1 MANQMISAFTPSL
14 MSPQELETILVQR
27 QDLAQ
32 ELFEKIVLSATTPA
46 KHYALLIGMRGM
58 GKTHLVALIYY
69 RLLAEFDRNPTFKDK
84 LVIAWLRE
92 EEWGV
97 DSWLDLVSRILRAL
111 AVAEPQS
118 KSLLEELRRISIEDS
133 IDRAAANATRL
144 LKEAIGNRTLLLMM
158 ENLDDLFK
166 GLGEA
171 GQQQFRSFLQA
182 EQCCTI
188 LATTPALFT
197 AVQSRT
203 KPFFGFFNPIYLD
216 RLTVPEAIEMLGKIA
231 TLGGQE
237 ELASFLQTPL
247 GRARVRAVHHLAGG
261 NPRVYMLFSQFITRD
276 ALDSLVEAFM
286 KMLDDLTPYYQAR
299 MKELSNQQR
308 KIVELLVDKRHP
320 VMVKEIAADCFIDP
334 GTAASQLRE
343 LRKLGYV
350 EAEQNGRESFYELH
364 EVLMRLCLEVKKQRG
379 QWIEIFVEFLK
390 IWYPLSERKNQL
402 ELMRGKSQYI
412 KDEHLERALLSD
424 EDPCFIGSQ
433 RDLQRALKE
442 QQQLL
447 ATETLE
453 ELFHSKRLTEENYQ
467 EILELVQTDRYSE
480 AQKLLSEIVSQ
491 KDRSV
496 EKSELTFSLQLLAGL
511 ELLAAKKNLEA
522 LELFDTLL
530 AENESDVDA
539 WSMRGISLRRLGR
552 YEEAIVSYDRAISI
566 KFDDHETWN
575 NRGISLHDSGR
586 YEEAIASYD
595 RTIELKPD
603 NYEAWYNRGVCLDN
617 LEMYKEAISSYEGA
631 LEYKPAL
638 KEAWHNR
645 GISLGK
651 LARYEEAIASF
662 DRAIEI
668 QPDKDDAWYN
678 RGITQGK
685 LGNHQ
690 DALDSFDRVI
700 EIQPSKY
707 NAWYDRGV
715 SLGLLGRYE
724 EAIDSYTHFI
734 SIKPDEPEAWYGKG
748 TAQGNLGK
756 YEEAIHSFDRTIELK
771 SDDCS
776 AWHDRG
782 LCFHYLGDYERAI
795 FSFDRALSIEVND
808 YKSWSDRGT
817 SLTDSGRYEEAI
829 DSFNR
834 AISIEPDEYIPIH
847 NQGWVYFKFGK
858 FTESLNCFERAIAL
872 APNSHV
878 SWYRKGLVQFV
889 MGNYENALNSWQ
901 QTFQIIHQ
909 LTPRLNDIAG
919 LIQEF
924 LGQLIPR
931 LSLLINPLLPSEAKV
946 SILPP
951 ISISPPPSLN
961 PSTPPSTNSSPPPPF
976 NPSTPPPANPS
987 IPPSTNPSIPPS
999 LPWLPEVIDFSP
1011 PPFIYSSTF
1020 LNQIV
1025 TIYQQARV
1033 LPELSTALIATL
1045 PQILAP
1051 NISDR
1056 TANEWLALW
1065 QNLLGTESALEMP
1078 LRLMNVAIAYKKQ
1091 PAQQKR
1097 LWLGLAKE
1105 ERAILNGALGLE
1117 ES

>member
-14 MSPQELETILVQR
+14 MSPDELETILVQR

-32 ELFEKIVLSATTPA
+32 ELFEKILLSATTPA

-69 RLLAEFDRNPTFKDK
+69 RLLAEFDRNPTLKDK

-111 AVAEPQS
+111 AVEEPQS

-133 IDRAAANATRL
+133 IDRAATNATRL
-144 LKEAIGNRTLLLMM
+144 LKEAIGNRTLLLIM

-237 ELASFLQTPL
+237 DLASFLKTPL

-276 ALDSLVEAFM
+276 ALDNLVEAFM

-308 KIVELLVDKRHP
+308 KIVELLVDRRHP
-320 VMVKEIAADCFIDP
+320 VMVKEIAADCFIDA
-334 GTAASQLRE
+334 GTAGSQLRE

-350 EAEQNGRESFYELH
+350 EAEQNGRESFYELR

-379 QWIEIFVEFLK
+379 QWVEIFVEFLK
-390 IWYPLSERKNQL
+390 IWYPLSERKHQL
-402 ELMRGKSQYI
+402 ELMRGTSQHI

-433 RDLQRALKE
+433 RDLQQALKE

-467 EILELVQTDRYSE
+467 ELVELVQTDRYSE
-480 AQKLLSEIVSQ
+480 AQKLLSEIFSQ
-491 KDRSV
+491 EDRSV
-496 EKSELTFSLQLLAGL
+496 EECDSWSDITFFLQLSEGL
-511 ELLAAKKNLEA
+511 ELLKAGESLES
-522 LELFDTLL
+522 LKLFDAVL
-530 AENESDVDA
+530 AEDKSDVNA
-539 WSMRGISLRRLGR
+539 LIYRGVSLDNLGR
-552 YEEAIVSYDRAISI
+552 YEEAITSYDQAISIDPDEYLAWICRGISLDNLGIHEEAIVSCDQAISIKPNDYQALRSRGVPLRKLGRYEEAISSYDRAISI
-566 KFDDHETWN
+566 NPDDHQAIHNKGFTYFKWGKYVESIN
-575 NRGISLHDSGR
+575 CYNQ
-586 YEEAIASYD
+586 AIA
-595 RTIELKPD
+595 IKPD
-603 NYEAWYNRGVCLDN
+603 NYN
-617 LEMYKEAISSYEGA
+617 S
-631 LEYKPAL
+631 
-638 KEAWHNR
+638 WH
-645 GISLGK
+645 
-651 LARYEEAIASF
+651 
-662 DRAIEI
+662 
-668 QPDKDDAWYN
+668 DK
-678 RGITQGK
+678 GIT
-685 LGNHQ
+685 
-690 DALDSFDRVI
+690 
-700 EIQPSKY
+700 
-707 NAWYDRGV
+707 
-715 SLGLLGRYE
+715 
-724 EAIDSYTHFI
+724 
-734 SIKPDEPEAWYGKG
+734 
-748 TAQGNLGK
+748 
-756 YEEAIHSFDRTIELK
+756 
-771 SDDCS
+771 
-776 AWHDRG
+776 
-782 LCFHYLGDYERAI
+782 
-795 FSFDRALSIEVND
+795 
-808 YKSWSDRGT
+808 
-817 SLTDSGRYEEAI
+817 
-829 DSFNR
+829 
-834 AISIEPDEYIPIH
+834 
-847 NQGWVYFKFGK
+847 
-858 FTESLNCFERAIAL
+858 
-872 APNSHV
+872 
-878 SWYRKGLVQFV
+878 QFV
-889 MGNYENALNSWQ
+889 MGNYEDALNSWQ
-901 QTFQIIHQ
+901 QTFQISQQ
-909 LTPRLNDIAG
+909 LTPRPND
-919 LIQEF
+919 
-924 LGQLIPR
+924 
-931 LSLLINPLLPSEAKV
+931 
-946 SILPP
+946 
-951 ISISPPPSLN
+951 
-961 PSTPPSTNSSPPPPF
+961 
-976 NPSTPPPANPS
+976 
-987 IPPSTNPSIPPS
+987 S
-999 LPWLPEVIDFSP
+999 LPNLQPQI
-1011 PPFIYSSTF
+1011 STF
-1020 LNQIV
+1020 LTQLV
-1025 TIYQQARV
+1025 TIYQQAQV

-1056 TANEWLALW
+1056 TADEWLALW
-1065 QNLLGTESALEMP
+1065 QNLLGTEPALEMP

>member
-69 RLLAEFDRNPTFKDK
+69 RLLAELTKTPILKDK

-111 AVAEPQS
+111 AVEEPQS
-118 KSLLEELRRISIEDS
+118 KLLLEELRRISIEDS
-133 IDRAAANATRL
+133 IERAAANATRL
-144 LKEAIGNRTLLLMM
+144 LKEAIGNRTLLLIM

-203 KPFFGFFNPIYLD
+203 KPFFGFFNPIHLD

-237 ELASFLQTPL
+237 DLASFLQTPL

-276 ALDSLVEAFM
+276 ALDNLVEAFM

-308 KIVELLVDKRHP
+308 KIVELLVDRRHP
-320 VMVKEIAADCFIDP
+320 VMVKEIAADCFIDA

-350 EAEQNGRESFYELH
+350 EAEQNGRESFYELR

-379 QWIEIFVEFLK
+379 QWVEIFVEFLK
-390 IWYPLSERKNQL
+390 IWYPLSERKHQL
-402 ELMRGKSQYI
+402 ELMRGTSQYL

-424 EDPCFIGSQ
+424 EDPCFISSQ

-442 QQQLL
+442 QQQLV

-467 EILELVQTDRYSE
+467 ELVELVQTDRYSE

-496 EKSELTFSLQLLAGL
+496 EECDSWSDITFFLQLSEGL
-511 ELLAAKKNLEA
+511 ELLKAGESLES
-522 LELFDTLL
+522 LKLFDAVL
-530 AENESDVDA
+530 AEDKSDVNALIYRGVSLGNLGRYEEEITSYDQAISIDPDEYLA
-539 WSMRGISLRRLGR
+539 WICRGISLDNLGR
-552 YEEAIVSYDRAISI
+552 YEEAIVSCDRAISI
-566 KFDDHETWN
+566 NHDNDLAWS
-575 NRGISLHDSGR
+575 NRGVSLRKLGR
-586 YEEAIASYD
+586 YEEAIAS
-595 RTIELKPD
+595 
-603 NYEAWYNRGVCLDN
+603 C
-617 LEMYKEAISSYEGA
+617 
-631 LEYKPAL
+631 
-638 KEAWHNR
+638 
-645 GISLGK
+645 
-651 LARYEEAIASF
+651 
-662 DRAIEI
+662 DRA
-668 QPDKDDAWYN
+668 
-678 RGITQGK
+678 
-685 LGNHQ
+685 
-690 DALDSFDRVI
+690 
-700 EIQPSKY
+700 
-707 NAWYDRGV
+707 
-715 SLGLLGRYE
+715 
-724 EAIDSYTHFI
+724 I
-734 SIKPDEPEAWYGKG
+734 SIKPDDHIACHNKG
-748 TAQGNLGK
+748 FAYFKWGK
-756 YEEAIHSFDRTIELK
+756 YVESIDCYNQAIAIKPDVYQS
-771 SDDCS
+771 
-776 AWHDRG
+776 WHD
-782 LCFHYLGDYERAI
+782 
-795 FSFDRALSIEVND
+795 
-808 YKSWSDRGT
+808 
-817 SLTDSGRYEEAI
+817 
-829 DSFNR
+829 
-834 AISIEPDEYIPIH
+834 
-847 NQGWVYFKFGK
+847 
-858 FTESLNCFERAIAL
+858 
-872 APNSHV
+872 
-878 SWYRKGLVQFV
+878 KGLIQFV
-889 MGNYENALNSWQ
+889 MGNYEEALNSWQ
-901 QTFQIIHQ
+901 QTFQTIHQ
-909 LTPRLNDIAG
+909 LTPRPNDIAG
-919 LIQEF
+919 FIQEF
-924 LGQLIPR
+924 LEQLIPR
-931 LSLLINPLLPSEAKV
+931 
-946 SILPP
+946 
-951 ISISPPPSLN
+951 
-961 PSTPPSTNSSPPPPF
+961 F
-976 NPSTPPPANPS
+976 
-987 IPPSTNPSIPPS
+987 S
-999 LPWLPEVIDFSP
+999 LPNPQPQI
-1011 PPFIYSSTF
+1011 STF
-1020 LNQIV
+1020 LTQLI
-1025 TIYQQARV
+1025 TIYQQAQV

-1051 NISDR
+1051 NISDY
-1056 TANEWLALW
+1056 TADEWLALW
-1065 QNLLGTESALEMP
+1065 QNLLGTEPALEMP

-1091 PAQQKR
+1091 PAHQKR

-1105 ERAILNGALGLE
+1105 ERSILNGALGLE

>member
-69 RLLAEFDRNPTFKDK
+69 RLLAEFDRNPMLKDK

-111 AVAEPQS
+111 AVEEPQS

-133 IDRAAANATRL
+133 IERAAANATRL

-320 VMVKEIAADCFIDP
+320 VMVKEIAADCFIDA

-350 EAEQNGRESFYELH
+350 EAEQNGRESFYELR

-379 QWIEIFVEFLK
+379 QWVEIFVEFLK
-390 IWYPLSERKNQL
+390 IWYPLSERKHQL
-402 ELMRGKSQYI
+402 ELMRGTSQYL

-424 EDPCFIGSQ
+424 EDPCFISSQ

-453 ELFHSKRLTEENYQ
+453 ELFYNKRLTEENYQ
-467 EILELVQTDRYSE
+467 ELLELVQTDRYSE
-480 AQKLLSEIVSQ
+480 AQKLLSESISQ
-491 KDRSV
+491 EDRSD
-496 EKSELTFSLQLLAGL
+496 EKSELTSSLQFLAGL
-511 ELLAAKKNLEA
+511 ELLDAEKNLEA
-522 LELFDTLL
+522 LELFDAAL
-530 AENESDVDA
+530 AEDKTDVKA
-539 WSMRGISLRRLGR
+539 WIGRGASLCQLGR
-552 YEEAIVSYDRAISI
+552 HEDAIASYDKAIEITPNLSGVWHNRGASLDNIGRHEEAIASYDTAIEI
-566 KFDDHETWN
+566 TINDDMTWN
-575 NRGISLHDSGR
+575 NRGISLDNLGR

-595 RTIELKPD
+595 KAIEIKPEKDQAWDNRGVSLRKLGLYEEAISSCNKAVQIKPD
-603 NYEAWYNRGVCLDN
+603 NY
-617 LEMYKEAISSYEGA
+617 ST
-631 LEYKPAL
+631 
-638 KEAWHNR
+638 WHNK
-645 GISLGK
+645 GFIYFQWGK
-651 LARYEEAIASF
+651 YVESI
-662 DRAIEI
+662 
-668 QPDKDDAWYN
+668 N
-678 RGITQGK
+678 C
-685 LGNHQ
+685 
-690 DALDSFDRVI
+690 
-700 EIQPSKY
+700 
-707 NAWYDRGV
+707 YDQ
-715 SLGLLGRYE
+715 S
-724 EAIDSYTHFI
+724 I
-734 SIKPDEPEAWYGKG
+734 SIKSNQYNSLHGKG
-748 TAQGNLGK
+748 
-756 YEEAIHSFDRTIELK
+756 I
-771 SDDCS
+771 
-776 AWHDRG
+776 
-782 LCFHYLGDYERAI
+782 
-795 FSFDRALSIEVND
+795 
-808 YKSWSDRGT
+808 
-817 SLTDSGRYEEAI
+817 
-829 DSFNR
+829 
-834 AISIEPDEYIPIH
+834 
-847 NQGWVYFKFGK
+847 
-858 FTESLNCFERAIAL
+858 
-872 APNSHV
+872 
-878 SWYRKGLVQFV
+878 VQFV
-889 MGNYENALNSWQ
+889 MGNYPAALTSWQ
-901 QTFQIIHQ
+901 QAFLTIQQ
-909 LTPRLNDIAG
+909 LTPRPNDIAG
-919 LIQEF
+919 HIQEF
-924 LGQLIPR
+924 LEELIPR
-931 LSLLINPLLPSEAKV
+931 
-946 SILPP
+946 
-951 ISISPPPSLN
+951 
-961 PSTPPSTNSSPPPPF
+961 F
-976 NPSTPPPANPS
+976 
-987 IPPSTNPSIPPS
+987 S
-999 LPWLPEVIDFSP
+999 LPNSQPQI
-1011 PPFIYSSTF
+1011 STF
-1020 LNQIV
+1020 LTQLV
-1025 TIYQQARV
+1025 TIYQQAQV

-1051 NISDR
+1051 NISDYN
-1056 TANEWLALW
+1056 ADEWLALW
-1065 QNLLGTESALEMP
+1065 QNRLGTEPALEMP

-1105 ERAILNGALGLE
+1105 ERSILNGALGLE

>member
-1 MANQMISAFTPSL
+1 
-14 MSPQELETILVQR
+14 
-27 QDLAQ
+27 
-32 ELFEKIVLSATTPA
+32 
-46 KHYALLIGMRGM
+46 MRGM

-69 RLLAEFDRNPTFKDK
+69 RLLTEFDRNPTLKDR

-133 IDRAAANATRL
+133 IERAAANATRL

-237 ELASFLQTPL
+237 DLASFLQTPL

-276 ALDSLVEAFM
+276 ALDNLVEAFM

-308 KIVELLVDKRHP
+308 KIVELLVDRRHP
-320 VMVKEIAADCFIDP
+320 VMVKEIAADCFIDA

-350 EAEQNGRESFYELH
+350 EAEQNGRESFYELR

-379 QWIEIFVEFLK
+379 QWVEIFVEFLK
-390 IWYPLSERKNQL
+390 IWYPLSERQNQL
-402 ELMRGKSQYI
+402 KLMRGTSQYI
-412 KDEHLERALLSD
+412 KDEHLERALLSE

-433 RDLQRALKE
+433 RDLQRALKQ

-453 ELFHSKRLTEENYQ
+453 ELFHSTRLTEENYQ
-467 EILELVQTDRYSE
+467 ELLELVQTDRYSE
-480 AQKLLSEIVSQ
+480 AQELLSQSISQ
-491 KDRSV
+491 
-496 EKSELTFSLQLLAGL
+496 EYY
-511 ELLAAKKNLEA
+511 
-522 LELFDTLL
+522 
-530 AENESDVDA
+530 VDD
-539 WSMRGISLRRLGR
+539 WILRGA
-552 YEEAIVSYDRAISI
+552 Y
-566 KFDDHETWN
+566 
-575 NRGISLHDSGR
+575 LHDLGR

-595 RTIELKPD
+595 QLISINPEDHLAWFFRGYSLH
-603 NYEAWYNRGVCLDN
+603 NLGRYE
-617 LEMYKEAISSYEGA
+617 EAITNYDRCISINPENHIVWSVQGA
-631 LEYKPAL
+631 SLHDLE
-638 KEAWHNR
+638 
-645 GISLGK
+645 
-651 LARYEEAIASF
+651 RYEEAIASY
-662 DRAIEI
+662 DRFISIDPEDI
-668 QPDKDDAWYN
+668 RAW
-678 RGITQGK
+678 I
-685 LGNHQ
+685 
-690 DALDSFDRVI
+690 S
-700 EIQPSKY
+700 
-707 NAWYDRGV
+707 RGV
-715 SLGLLGRYE
+715 SLHNLGRYE
-724 EAIDSYTHFI
+724 EAIASYDQAI
-734 SIKPDEPEAWYGKG
+734 SIKPDEDDAWYNKG
-748 TAQGNLGK
+748 LAYFKWGK
-756 YEEAIHSFDRTIELK
+756 YVE
-771 SDDCS
+771 
-776 AWHDRG
+776 
-782 LCFHYLGDYERAI
+782 
-795 FSFDRALSIEVND
+795 SIASYD
-808 YKSWSDRGT
+808 
-817 SLTDSGRYEEAI
+817 
-829 DSFNR
+829 R
-834 AISIEPDEYIPIH
+834 AISIKPDDHEAWY
-847 NQGWVYFKFGK
+847 NKGVAYFKWGK
-858 FTESLNCFERAIAL
+858 YVESIDCYNQAISIKADL
-872 APNSHV
+872 YD
-878 SWYRKGLVQFV
+878 SWHDKGVVQFV
-889 MGNYENALNSWQ
+889 MGNYEDALNSWQ

-909 LTPRLNDIAG
+909 LTSRPNDIAEH
-919 LIQEF
+919 IQTF
-924 LGQLIPR
+924 LEELIPR
-931 LSLLINPLLPSEAKV
+931 
-946 SILPP
+946 
-951 ISISPPPSLN
+951 
-961 PSTPPSTNSSPPPPF
+961 F
-976 NPSTPPPANPS
+976 
-987 IPPSTNPSIPPS
+987 S
-999 LPWLPEVIDFSP
+999 LPNSQPQI
-1011 PPFIYSSTF
+1011 STF
-1020 LNQIV
+1020 LTQLA
-1025 TIYQQARV
+1025 TIYQQAQV

-1056 TANEWLALW
+1056 TADEWLALW
-1065 QNLLGTESALEMP
+1065 QNLLGTAPVLEMP
-1078 LRLMNVAIAYKKQ
+1078 LRLMFVAIAYKKQ

-1105 ERAILNGALGLE
+1105 ERSILNGALGLE

>member
-1 MANQMISAFTPSL
+1 MANQIISAFTPSL

-32 ELFEKIVLSATTPA
+32 ELFEKILLSATTPA

-69 RLLAEFDRNPTFKDK
+69 RLLAEFDRNPTLKDK

-111 AVAEPQS
+111 AVEEPQS
-118 KSLLEELRRISIEDS
+118 KLLLEELRRISIEDS

-144 LKEAIGNRTLLLMM
+144 LKEAIGNRTLLLIM

-188 LATTPALFT
+188 LATTPGLFT

-203 KPFFGFFNPIYLD
+203 KPFFGFFNPIHLD

-237 ELASFLQTPL
+237 DLASFLQTPL

-308 KIVELLVDKRHP
+308 KIVELLVDRRHP

-350 EAEQNGRESFYELH
+350 EAEQNGRESFYELR

-379 QWIEIFVEFLK
+379 QWVEIFVEFLK

-402 ELMRGKSQYI
+402 ELMRGTSRYI

-467 EILELVQTDRYSE
+467 KLVELVHTDRYGE
-480 AQKLLSEIVSQ
+480 AQKLLSESVSQ
-491 KDRSV
+491 EDRSV
-496 EKSELTFSLQLLAGL
+496 EKSELTYSLQFLEGL
-511 ELLAAKKNLEA
+511 ELLAAEKNLEA
-522 LELFDTLL
+522 LELFDAVLVEDKT
-530 AENESDVDA
+530 DVNA
-539 WSMRGISLRRLGR
+539 WILRGISLNNSGK
-552 YEEAIVSYDRAISI
+552 YAEAIASYDRAISI
-566 KFDDHETWN
+566 KPNSHQAWCCRGVSLRNLGKYEEAISSCDQAISINPEDNLSWN
-575 NRGISLHDSGR
+575 NRGIPLRKLGR

-595 RTIELKPD
+595 R
-603 NYEAWYNRGVCLDN
+603 
-617 LEMYKEAISSYEGA
+617 AISINPDDHETI
-631 LEYKPAL
+631 
-638 KEAWHNR
+638 HNK
-645 GISLGK
+645 GIAYFKWGK
-651 LARYEEAIASF
+651 YVESI
-662 DRAIEI
+662 DC
-668 QPDKDDAWYN
+668 YN
-678 RGITQGK
+678 Q
-685 LGNHQ
+685 
-690 DALDSFDRVI
+690 A
-700 EIQPSKY
+700 
-707 NAWYDRGV
+707 
-715 SLGLLGRYE
+715 
-724 EAIDSYTHFI
+724 I
-734 SIKPDEPEAWYGKG
+734 SIKPDRYD
-748 TAQGNLGK
+748 
-756 YEEAIHSFDRTIELK
+756 S
-771 SDDCS
+771 
-776 AWHDRG
+776 WHD
-782 LCFHYLGDYERAI
+782 
-795 FSFDRALSIEVND
+795 
-808 YKSWSDRGT
+808 
-817 SLTDSGRYEEAI
+817 
-829 DSFNR
+829 
-834 AISIEPDEYIPIH
+834 
-847 NQGWVYFKFGK
+847 
-858 FTESLNCFERAIAL
+858 
-872 APNSHV
+872 
-878 SWYRKGLVQFV
+878 KGLVQFV
-889 MGNYENALNSWQ
+889 MDNYEDALNSWQ

-909 LTPRLNDIAG
+909 LTPRPNDIAG

-924 LGQLIPR
+924 LEELIPR
-931 LSLLINPLLPSEAKV
+931 
-946 SILPP
+946 
-951 ISISPPPSLN
+951 
-961 PSTPPSTNSSPPPPF
+961 F
-976 NPSTPPPANPS
+976 
-987 IPPSTNPSIPPS
+987 S
-999 LPWLPEVIDFSP
+999 LPNSQPQI
-1011 PPFIYSSTF
+1011 STF
-1020 LNQIV
+1020 LTQLV
-1025 TIYQQARV
+1025 TIYQQAQV

-1045 PQILAP
+1045 PQILDS
-1051 NISDR
+1051 NISDY
-1056 TANEWLALW
+1056 TADEWLALW
-1065 QNLLGTESALEMP
+1065 QNHLGTVPALEMP

-1105 ERAILNGALGLE
+1105 ERSILNGALGLE
-1117 ES
+1117 QS

>member
-32 ELFEKIVLSATTPA
+32 ELFEKILLSATTPA

-69 RLLAEFDRNPTFKDK
+69 RLLAEFDRNPTLKDK

-111 AVAEPQS
+111 AVEEPQS

-144 LKEAIGNRTLLLMM
+144 LKEAIGNRTLLLIM

-237 ELASFLQTPL
+237 DLASFLQTPL

-276 ALDSLVEAFM
+276 ALDSLVQAFM

-308 KIVELLVDKRHP
+308 KIVELLVDRRHP
-320 VMVKEIAADCFIDP
+320 VMVKEIAADCFIDA

-343 LRKLGYV
+343 LRRLGYV
-350 EAEQNGRESFYELH
+350 EAEQNGRESFYELR

-379 QWIEIFVEFLK
+379 QWVEIFVEFLK
-390 IWYPLSERKNQL
+390 IWYPLSERKHQL
-402 ELMRGKSQYI
+402 ELMRGTSQYI

-424 EDPCFIGSQ
+424 EDPCFVSSQ

-453 ELFHSKRLTEENYQ
+453 ELFDSQRLTEENYQ
-467 EILELVQTDRYSE
+467 KLVELVQTDRYSE
-480 AQKLLSEIVSQ
+480 AQKLLLETVSQ

-496 EKSELTFSLQLLAGL
+496 EKFERIFVLQLLEGV
-511 ELLAAKKNLEA
+511 ELLEAEKNLEA
-522 LELFDTLL
+522 LELFDAVL
-530 AENESDVDA
+530 AEDKSDVA
-539 WSMRGISLRRLGR
+539 WFLRGI
-552 YEEAIVSYDRAISI
+552 A
-566 KFDDHETWN
+566 
-575 NRGISLHDSGR
+575 LHKSER

-595 RTIELKPD
+595 RAISINPNDDKSWSLRGEALCKLEKYEEAIASYERAIDFKPD
-603 NYEAWYNRGVCLDN
+603 DHQAWYNRGVTLSN
-617 LEMYKEAISSYEGA
+617 LGRHEEAIASYGRA
-631 LEYKPAL
+631 IDFKPDDHESWNNQGVTL
-638 KEAWHNR
+638 SN
-645 GISLGK
+645 LG
-651 LARYEEAIASF
+651 RYEEAIASYE
-662 DRAIEI
+662 RAIEFK
-668 QPDKDDAWYN
+668 PDYHEAWN
-678 RGITQGK
+678 NQG
-685 LGNHQ
+685 N
-690 DALDSFDRVI
+690 ALS
-700 EIQPSKY
+700 
-707 NAWYDRGV
+707 N
-715 SLGLLGRYE
+715 LGRYE
-724 EAIDSYTHFI
+724 EAITS
-734 SIKPDEPEAWYGKG
+734 
-748 TAQGNLGK
+748 
-756 YEEAIHSFDRTIELK
+756 
-771 SDDCS
+771 C
-776 AWHDRG
+776 
-782 LCFHYLGDYERAI
+782 ERAI
-795 FSFDRALSIEVND
+795 DFKSDFHTAWYNRGIALGN
-808 YKSWSDRGT
+808 
-817 SLTDSGRYEEAI
+817 LGRYEEAI
-829 DSFNR
+829 AS
-834 AISIEPDEYIPIH
+834 Y
-847 NQGWVYFKFGK
+847 
-858 FTESLNCFERAIAL
+858 ERAIDFKPDLHEAWHNKGS
-872 APNSHV
+872 AYFKWGKYVESAYYYNQAIDIKPDKYD
-878 SWYRKGLVQFV
+878 SWHDKGVVQFV
-889 MGNYENALNSWQ
+889 MGNYEDALNSWQ
-901 QTFQIIHQ
+901 QTFQIIQQ
-909 LTPRLNDIAG
+909 LTSRPNNIARH
-919 LIQEF
+919 IQEF
-924 LGQLIPR
+924 LEELIPR
-931 LSLLINPLLPSEAKV
+931 C
-946 SILPP
+946 
-951 ISISPPPSLN
+951 
-961 PSTPPSTNSSPPPPF
+961 
-976 NPSTPPPANPS
+976 
-987 IPPSTNPSIPPS
+987 S
-999 LPWLPEVIDFSP
+999 LPNSQPQI
-1011 PPFIYSSTF
+1011 STF
-1020 LNQIV
+1020 LAQLV
-1025 TIYQQARV
+1025 TIYQQAQV

-1045 PQILAP
+1045 PQIFAS
-1051 NISDR
+1051 NISNY
-1056 TANEWLALW
+1056 TADEWLALW
-1065 QNLLGTESALEMP
+1065 QNLLGTEPALEMP

-1105 ERAILNGALGLE
+1105 ERSILDRALGLA
-1117 ES
+1117 ESIRVDARSVER

>member
-32 ELFEKIVLSATTPA
+32 ELLEKILLSATTPA

-69 RLLAEFDRNPTFKDK
+69 RLLAEFTKTPTLKDK
-84 LVIAWLRE
+84 LAIAWLRE

-111 AVAEPQS
+111 AVEEPQS
-118 KSLLEELRRISIEDS
+118 KLLLEELRRISIEDS
-133 IDRAAANATRL
+133 IDRAATNATRL
-144 LKEAIGNRTLLLMM
+144 LKEAIGDRTLLLIV

-203 KPFFGFFNPIYLD
+203 KPFFGFFNPIHLD

-237 ELASFLQTPL
+237 DLASFLQTPL

-276 ALDSLVEAFM
+276 ALDNLVQAFM

-308 KIVELLVDKRHP
+308 KIVELLVDRRHP
-320 VMVKEIAADCFIDP
+320 VMVKEIAADCFIDA

-350 EAEQNGRESFYELH
+350 EAEQNGRESFYELR

-379 QWIEIFVEFLK
+379 QWVEIFVEFLK

-402 ELMRGKSQYI
+402 ELMRGTSQYI

-453 ELFHSKRLTEENYQ
+453 ELFHGKRLTEENYQ
-467 EILELVQTDRYSE
+467 ELLELVQTARYSE
-480 AQKLLSEIVSQ
+480 AQKLLPESVSQ

-496 EKSELTFSLQLLAGL
+496 EKSELTFSLRLLEGAK
-511 ELLAAKKNLEA
+511 LLKAEKNLEA
-522 LELFDTLL
+522 LEMFDAVL
-530 AENESDVDA
+530 AEEKSYVAAWILRGDSLDNLGRYEEAIASYDQAISIKPDKYAAWISRGNSLHDLGKYEDA
-539 WSMRGISLRRLGR
+539 ISSYDRAISIQPDKYAAWYNQGNSLVNLGKYEDAISSYDRAISIQPNKDEAWYNRGNSLHILGRYEEAIASYDLAISIKPDKDEAWIWRGISLRRLGR
-552 YEEAIVSYDRAISI
+552 YEEAIASYDQAISINPDDYQAIHNKGFTYFKWGKYVESIDCYNQAISI
-566 KFDDHETWN
+566 KAD
-575 NRGISLHDSGR
+575 L
-586 YEEAIASYD
+586 
-595 RTIELKPD
+595 
-603 NYEAWYNRGVCLDN
+603 YN
-617 LEMYKEAISSYEGA
+617 S
-631 LEYKPAL
+631 
-638 KEAWHNR
+638 WH
-645 GISLGK
+645 
-651 LARYEEAIASF
+651 Y
-662 DRAIEI
+662 
-668 QPDKDDAWYN
+668 
-678 RGITQGK
+678 
-685 LGNHQ
+685 
-690 DALDSFDRVI
+690 
-700 EIQPSKY
+700 
-707 NAWYDRGV
+707 
-715 SLGLLGRYE
+715 
-724 EAIDSYTHFI
+724 
-734 SIKPDEPEAWYGKG
+734 
-748 TAQGNLGK
+748 
-756 YEEAIHSFDRTIELK
+756 
-771 SDDCS
+771 
-776 AWHDRG
+776 
-782 LCFHYLGDYERAI
+782 
-795 FSFDRALSIEVND
+795 
-808 YKSWSDRGT
+808 
-817 SLTDSGRYEEAI
+817 
-829 DSFNR
+829 
-834 AISIEPDEYIPIH
+834 
-847 NQGWVYFKFGK
+847 
-858 FTESLNCFERAIAL
+858 
-872 APNSHV
+872 
-878 SWYRKGLVQFV
+878 KGLVQFF
-889 MGNYENALNSWQ
+889 MGNYEDALNSWQ

-909 LTPRLNDIAG
+909 LTPRPNNIAG
-919 LIQEF
+919 FIQES
-924 LGQLIPR
+924 LEELIPR
-931 LSLLINPLLPSEAKV
+931 
-946 SILPP
+946 
-951 ISISPPPSLN
+951 
-961 PSTPPSTNSSPPPPF
+961 F
-976 NPSTPPPANPS
+976 
-987 IPPSTNPSIPPS
+987 S
-999 LPWLPEVIDFSP
+999 LPNSQPQI
-1011 PPFIYSSTF
+1011 STF
-1020 LNQIV
+1020 LTQLA
-1025 TIYQQARV
+1025 TIYQQAQV

-1045 PQILAP
+1045 PEILAP

-1056 TANEWLALW
+1056 TADEWLALW
-1065 QNLLGTESALEMP
+1065 QNLLGTAPALEMP

-1105 ERAILNGALGLE
+1105 ERSILDSALGLAAIPNQ
-1117 ES
+1117 

>member
-14 MSPQELETILVQR
+14 TSPQELETILVQR

-69 RLLAEFDRNPTFKDK
+69 RLLAEFDRNQMLKDK

-111 AVAEPQS
+111 AVEEPQS
-118 KSLLEELRRISIEDS
+118 KLLLEELRRISIEDS

-144 LKEAIGNRTLLLMM
+144 LKEAIGDRTLLLIM

-203 KPFFGFFNPIYLD
+203 KPFFGFFNPIHLD

-237 ELASFLQTPL
+237 DLASFLQTPL

-276 ALDSLVEAFM
+276 ALDNLVEAFM

-308 KIVELLVDKRHP
+308 KIVELLVDRRHP
-320 VMVKEIAADCFIDP
+320 VMVKEIAADCFIDA

-350 EAEQNGRESFYELH
+350 EAEQNGRESFYELR

-379 QWIEIFVEFLK
+379 QWVEIFVEFLK
-390 IWYPLSERKNQL
+390 IWYPLSERKSQL
-402 ELMRGKSQYI
+402 ELMRGTSQYI

-467 EILELVQTDRYSE
+467 ELVELVQTDRYSK
-480 AQKLLSEIVSQ
+480 AQKLFSESVSQ
-491 KDRSV
+491 KTLSV
-496 EKSELTFSLQLLAGL
+496 EKSELTFSLQLLEGL
-511 ELLAAKKNLEA
+511 ELLKAEKNLEA
-522 LELFDTLL
+522 LELFDAAL
-530 AENESDVDA
+530 AEDESDVNA
-539 WSMRGISLRRLGR
+539 WVSRGVTLDNLGRYEEAIASCDRAISINPDDHLAWNNRGISLSRLGR
-552 YEEAIVSYDRAISI
+552 YEEAITSCDRAISI
-566 KFDDHETWN
+566 KPDDHLAWN
-575 NRGISLHDSGR
+575 NRGIPLDNLGR

-595 RTIELKPD
+595 RAISIKPD
-603 NYEAWYNRGVCLDN
+603 KDEAWYNRGDSLNN
-617 LEMYKEAISSYEGA
+617 LGRYEEAITSYDQA
-631 LEYKPAL
+631 NSIKPD
-638 KEAWHNR
+638 KDEAWRNR
-645 GISLGK
+645 GDSLNNLG
-651 LARYEEAIASF
+651 RYEEAIASY
-662 DRAIEI
+662 DRAILI
-668 QPDKDDAWYN
+668 KLDKDEAWIG
-678 RGITQGK
+678 RGI
-685 LGNHQ
+685 
-690 DALDSFDRVI
+690 
-700 EIQPSKY
+700 
-707 NAWYDRGV
+707 
-715 SLGLLGRYE
+715 SLNDLGRYE
-724 EAIDSYTHFI
+724 EAIASYDRAI
-734 SIKPDEPEAWYGKG
+734 LIKLDKDEAWIGRG
-748 TAQGNLGK
+748 ISLNNL
-756 YEEAIHSFDRTIELK
+756 
-771 SDDCS
+771 
-776 AWHDRG
+776 
-782 LCFHYLGDYERAI
+782 
-795 FSFDRALSIEVND
+795 
-808 YKSWSDRGT
+808 
-817 SLTDSGRYEEAI
+817 GRYEEAI
-829 DSFNR
+829 ASYDR
-834 AISIEPDEYIPIH
+834 AISIKPDKDIAWH
-847 NQGWVYFKFGK
+847 NRGVSLDDLGRYEKAITSYDRAISIKPYKDIAWHNKGFTYFKWGK
-858 FTESLNCFERAIAL
+858 YVESIDCYNQAISINADRYD
-872 APNSHV
+872 
-878 SWYRKGLVQFV
+878 SWHDKGVVQFV
-889 MGNYENALNSWQ
+889 MGNYEDALDSWQ

-909 LTPRLNDIAG
+909 LTPRPNDIAG

-924 LGQLIPR
+924 LEQLIPR
-931 LSLLINPLLPSEAKV
+931 
-946 SILPP
+946 
-951 ISISPPPSLN
+951 
-961 PSTPPSTNSSPPPPF
+961 F
-976 NPSTPPPANPS
+976 
-987 IPPSTNPSIPPS
+987 S
-999 LPWLPEVIDFSP
+999 LPNSQPQI
-1011 PPFIYSSTF
+1011 STF
-1020 LNQIV
+1020 LTQLA
-1025 TIYQQARV
+1025 TIYQQAQV

-1045 PQILAP
+1045 PQLLAP
-1051 NISDR
+1051 NISDY
-1056 TANEWLALW
+1056 TADEWLALW
-1065 QNLLGTESALEMP
+1065 QNLLGTAPALEMP

-1091 PAQQKR
+1091 PAHQKR

-1105 ERAILNGALGLE
+1105 ERSILNEALGLVAIPNLD
-1117 ES
+1117 SL

>member
-32 ELFEKIVLSATTPA
+32 ELFEKIVLSATTPS

-69 RLLAEFDRNPTFKDK
+69 RLLAELTKTPTLQDK

-111 AVAEPQS
+111 AVEEPQS
-118 KSLLEELRRISIEDS
+118 KLLLEELRRISIEDS

-144 LKEAIGNRTLLLMM
+144 LKEAIGDRTLLLIM

-237 ELASFLQTPL
+237 DLASFLQTPL

-276 ALDSLVEAFM
+276 ALDNLVEAFM

-308 KIVELLVDKRHP
+308 KIVELLVDRRHP
-320 VMVKEIAADCFIDP
+320 VMVKEIAADCFIDA

-350 EAEQNGRESFYELH
+350 EAEQNGRESFYELR

-379 QWIEIFVEFLK
+379 QWVEIFVEFLK

-402 ELMRGKSQYI
+402 ELMRGTSQYI
-412 KDEHLERALLSD
+412 KDEYLERALLSN
-424 EDPCFIGSQ
+424 EDPCFVSSQ

-453 ELFHSKRLTEENYQ
+453 ELFHSNRLTEEKYQ
-467 EILELVQTDRYSE
+467 ELVELVQTDRYSE
-480 AQKLLSEIVSQ
+480 AQELLSESVSQ

-496 EKSELTFSLQLLAGL
+496 KKSKLTFLLQLLEGWK
-511 ELLAAKKNLEA
+511 LLAAGENLEA
-522 LELFDTLL
+522 LELFDAVLS
-530 AENESDVDA
+530 EGKSDVDTWIGRGFSLYGLGRCEEAIASCDRAIYINPDDHRA
-539 WSMRGISLRRLGR
+539 WIGRGFSLGDLGR
-552 YEEAIVSYDRAISI
+552 YEEAISSYDRAIFINPDNHQAWNNRGVFLHDLGRYEEAISSYDRAIFINPDNHQAWYNRGISLDDLGRCEEAIASYDRAIYINPDIYEAWYSRGISLGNLGRYEEAITSYNRAISINPDIYETWIGRSISLFELGRYEEVIASYDRAISI
-566 KFDDHETWN
+566 KPDIHEVWN
-575 NRGISLHDSGR
+575 NRGVFLHD
-586 YEEAIASYD
+586 
-595 RTIELKPD
+595 
-603 NYEAWYNRGVCLDN
+603 
-617 LEMYKEAISSYEGA
+617 
-631 LEYKPAL
+631 
-638 KEAWHNR
+638 
-645 GISLGK
+645 
-651 LARYEEAIASF
+651 
-662 DRAIEI
+662 
-668 QPDKDDAWYN
+668 
-678 RGITQGK
+678 
-685 LGNHQ
+685 
-690 DALDSFDRVI
+690 
-700 EIQPSKY
+700 
-707 NAWYDRGV
+707 
-715 SLGLLGRYE
+715 LGRYE
-724 EAIDSYTHFI
+724 EAISSY
-734 SIKPDEPEAWYGKG
+734 D
-748 TAQGNLGK
+748 
-756 YEEAIHSFDRTIELK
+756 
-771 SDDCS
+771 
-776 AWHDRG
+776 
-782 LCFHYLGDYERAI
+782 
-795 FSFDRALSIEVND
+795 
-808 YKSWSDRGT
+808 
-817 SLTDSGRYEEAI
+817 
-829 DSFNR
+829 R
-834 AISIEPDEYIPIH
+834 AISIKSDRY
-847 NQGWVYFKFGK
+847 
-858 FTESLNCFERAIAL
+858 
-872 APNSHV
+872 NSWH
-878 SWYRKGLVQFV
+878 YKGVVQFV
-889 MGNYENALNSWQ
+889 MGNYEDALNSWQ
-901 QTFQIIHQ
+901 QTFQIIQQ
-909 LTPRLNDIAG
+909 LTPHPNDIAG

-924 LGQLIPR
+924 LAELIPR
-931 LSLLINPLLPSEAKV
+931 
-946 SILPP
+946 
-951 ISISPPPSLN
+951 
-961 PSTPPSTNSSPPPPF
+961 F
-976 NPSTPPPANPS
+976 
-987 IPPSTNPSIPPS
+987 S
-999 LPWLPEVIDFSP
+999 LPNSQPQI
-1011 PPFIYSSTF
+1011 STF
-1020 LNQIV
+1020 LTQLV
-1025 TIYQQARV
+1025 TIYQQAQV

-1045 PQILAP
+1045 SQILAP
-1051 NISDR
+1051 NISDY
-1056 TANEWLALW
+1056 TADEWLALW
-1065 QNLLGTESALEMP
+1065 QNRLGTEPALEMP

-1105 ERAILNGALGLE
+1105 ERSILNEALGLAAIPNLD
-1117 ES
+1117 SL

>member
-69 RLLAEFDRNPTFKDK
+69 RLLAELTKTPTLKDK

-111 AVAEPQS
+111 AVEEPQS
-118 KSLLEELRRISIEDS
+118 KLILEELRRISIEDS

-144 LKEAIGNRTLLLMM
+144 LKEAIGDRTLLLIM

-203 KPFFGFFNPIYLD
+203 KPFFGFFNPIHLD

-237 ELASFLQTPL
+237 DLASFLQTPL
-247 GRARVRAVHHLAGG
+247 GRARVRAMHHLAGG

-276 ALDSLVEAFM
+276 ALDNLVEAFM

-308 KIVELLVDKRHP
+308 KIVELLVDRRHP
-320 VMVKEIAADCFIDP
+320 VMVKEIAADCFIDA

-350 EAEQNGRESFYELH
+350 EAEQNGRESFYELR
-364 EVLMRLCLEVKKQRG
+364 EILMRLCLEVKKQRG
-379 QWIEIFVEFLK
+379 QWVEIFVEFLK

-402 ELMRGKSQYI
+402 ELMRGTSQYI

-467 EILELVQTDRYSE
+467 KLVELVQTDRYSE
-480 AQKLLSEIVSQ
+480 TQKLLSESVTQ
-491 KDRSV
+491 EDRSV
-496 EKSELTFSLQLLAGL
+496 EKSKLPFFLNSSEGWK
-511 ELLAAKKNLEA
+511 LLAAWKNFGGLV
-522 LELFDTLL
+522 LFDALL
-530 AENESDVDA
+530 AKDKSHSGT
-539 WSMRGISLRRLGR
+539 WICRGISLDNL
-552 YEEAIVSYDRAISI
+552 
-566 KFDDHETWN
+566 
-575 NRGISLHDSGR
+575 GR

-595 RTIELKPD
+595 Q
-603 NYEAWYNRGVCLDN
+603 
-617 LEMYKEAISSYEGA
+617 AISINTDKHEPWIY
-631 LEYKPAL
+631 
-638 KEAWHNR
+638 R
-645 GISLGK
+645 GISLDNLG
-651 LARYEEAIASF
+651 RYEEAIASY
-662 DRAIEI
+662 DQAISI
-668 QPDKDDAWYN
+668 NTDKHEPWHNKGFTYFKW
-678 RGITQGK
+678 GK
-685 LGNHQ
+685 YVESINCFNQ
-690 DALDSFDRVI
+690 VI
-700 EIQPSKY
+700 
-707 NAWYDRGV
+707 A
-715 SLGLLGRYE
+715 
-724 EAIDSYTHFI
+724 
-734 SIKPDEPEAWYGKG
+734 IKPD
-748 TAQGNLGK
+748 K
-756 YEEAIHSFDRTIELK
+756 YES
-771 SDDCS
+771 
-776 AWHDRG
+776 WH
-782 LCFHYLGDYERAI
+782 
-795 FSFDRALSIEVND
+795 N
-808 YKSWSDRGT
+808 
-817 SLTDSGRYEEAI
+817 
-829 DSFNR
+829 
-834 AISIEPDEYIPIH
+834 
-847 NQGWVYFKFGK
+847 
-858 FTESLNCFERAIAL
+858 
-872 APNSHV
+872 
-878 SWYRKGLVQFV
+878 KGLVQFV
-889 MGNYENALNSWQ
+889 MGNYEDALNSWQ

-909 LTPRLNDIAG
+909 LTPRPNDIARH
-919 LIQEF
+919 IREF
-924 LGQLIPR
+924 LEELIPH
-931 LSLLINPLLPSEAKV
+931 
-946 SILPP
+946 
-951 ISISPPPSLN
+951 
-961 PSTPPSTNSSPPPPF
+961 F
-976 NPSTPPPANPS
+976 
-987 IPPSTNPSIPPS
+987 S
-999 LPWLPEVIDFSP
+999 LPNSQPQI
-1011 PPFIYSSTF
+1011 STF
-1020 LNQIV
+1020 LTQLV
-1025 TIYQQARV
+1025 TIYQQAQV
-1033 LPELSTALIATL
+1033 LPELSSALIATL
-1045 PQILAP
+1045 PQIFAP
-1051 NISDR
+1051 NISDH
-1056 TANEWLALW
+1056 TADEWLALW
-1065 QNLLGTESALEMP
+1065 QNLLGTEPALEMP

-1091 PAQQKR
+1091 PALQKR

-1105 ERAILNGALGLE
+1105 ERSILNGALGLAAVPN
-1117 ES
+1117 SDSF

>member
-32 ELFEKIVLSATTPA
+32 ELFEKILLSATTPA

-69 RLLAEFDRNPTFKDK
+69 RLLAEFDRNPPLKDK

-111 AVAEPQS
+111 AVEEPQS

-188 LATTPALFT
+188 LATTPALFP
-197 AVQSRT
+197 AVQSRAE
-203 KPFFGFFNPIYLD
+203 PFFGFFNPIYLD

-237 ELASFLQTPL
+237 DLASFLQTPL

-320 VMVKEIAADCFIDP
+320 VMVKEIAADCFIDA
-334 GTAASQLRE
+334 GTAGSQLRE

-350 EAEQNGRESFYELH
+350 EAEQNGRESFYELR

-379 QWIEIFVEFLK
+379 QWVEIFVEFLK
-390 IWYPLSERKNQL
+390 IWYPLSERKHQL
-402 ELMRGKSQYI
+402 ELIRGTSQYI

-424 EDPCFIGSQ
+424 EDPCFISSQ

-442 QQQLL
+442 QQQLV

-467 EILELVQTDRYSE
+467 ELVKLVQTDRYSE
-480 AQKLLSEIVSQ
+480 AQKLLSESVSL
-491 KDRSV
+491 KDRSD
-496 EKSELTFSLQLLAGL
+496 EKSELTFSLQFL
-511 ELLAAKKNLEA
+511 EGWKLLAARKNLKA

-530 AENESDVDA
+530 AENESNVNA
-539 WSMRGISLRRLGR
+539 WYSRGNSL
-552 YEEAIVSYDRAISI
+552 YE
-566 KFDDHETWN
+566 
-575 NRGISLHDSGR
+575 LGR

-595 RTIELKPD
+595 RAISIKPD
-603 NYEAWYNRGVCLDN
+603 YYGAWYNRGISLYE
-617 LEMYKEAISSYEGA
+617 LGIYEEAIANYDRTISI
-631 LEYKPAL
+631 KPDDPQ
-638 KEAWHNR
+638 AWHNR
-645 GISLGK
+645 GISL
-651 LARYEEAIASF
+651 R
-662 DRAIEI
+662 R
-668 QPDKDDAWYN
+668 
-678 RGITQGK
+678 
-685 LGNHQ
+685 
-690 DALDSFDRVI
+690 
-700 EIQPSKY
+700 
-707 NAWYDRGV
+707 
-715 SLGLLGRYE
+715 
-724 EAIDSYTHFI
+724 
-734 SIKPDEPEAWYGKG
+734 
-748 TAQGNLGK
+748 LGK
-756 YEEAIHSFDRTIELK
+756 YEEAIAS
-771 SDDCS
+771 
-776 AWHDRG
+776 
-782 LCFHYLGDYERAI
+782 Y
-795 FSFDRALSIEVND
+795 DRAVSINPD
-808 YKSWSDRGT
+808 DHQAWYSRGN
-817 SLTDSGRYEEAI
+817 SLYELGKYEEAI
-829 DSFNR
+829 ANYDRAILIKSDDPQAIHNKGFAYFKWGKYVKSIDCFNQ
-834 AISIEPDEYIPIH
+834 AISIDADKYD
-847 NQGWVYFKFGK
+847 
-858 FTESLNCFERAIAL
+858 
-872 APNSHV
+872 
-878 SWYRKGLVQFV
+878 SWHDKGVVQFV
-889 MGNYENALNSWQ
+889 MGNYEEALNSWQ
-901 QTFQIIHQ
+901 QTFQIIQQ
-909 LTPRLNDIAG
+909 LTPRPNDIAG
-919 LIQEF
+919 HIQEF
-924 LGQLIPR
+924 LEQLIPR
-931 LSLLINPLLPSEAKV
+931 
-946 SILPP
+946 
-951 ISISPPPSLN
+951 
-961 PSTPPSTNSSPPPPF
+961 F
-976 NPSTPPPANPS
+976 
-987 IPPSTNPSIPPS
+987 S
-999 LPWLPEVIDFSP
+999 LPNSQPQI
-1011 PPFIYSSTF
+1011 STF
-1020 LNQIV
+1020 LTQIV
-1025 TIYQQARV
+1025 TIYQQSQV

-1045 PQILAP
+1045 SQILDP
-1051 NISDR
+1051 NISDY
-1056 TANEWLALW
+1056 TADEWLALW
-1065 QNLLGTESALEMP
+1065 QNLLGTEPALEMP

-1105 ERAILNGALGLE
+1105 ERSILNGALGIVN
-1117 ES
+1117 S

>member
-32 ELFEKIVLSATTPA
+32 ELFEKILLSATTPA

-69 RLLAEFDRNPTFKDK
+69 RLLAEFAKTPTLKDK

-111 AVAEPQS
+111 AVEESQS
-118 KSLLEELRRISIEDS
+118 KLLLEELRRISIEDS

-203 KPFFGFFNPIYLD
+203 KPFFGFFHPIHLD

-237 ELASFLQTPL
+237 DLASFLQTPL

-308 KIVELLVDKRHP
+308 KIVELLVDRRHP
-320 VMVKEIAADCFIDP
+320 VMVKEIAADCFIDA
-334 GTAASQLRE
+334 GTAGSQLQA

-350 EAEQNGRESFYELH
+350 EAEQNGRESFYELR

-379 QWIEIFVEFLK
+379 QWVEIFVEFLK

-402 ELMRGKSQYI
+402 ELMRGTSQYL
-412 KDEHLERALLSD
+412 KDEHLERALLSE
-424 EDPCFIGSQ
+424 EDPCFISSQ

-442 QQQLL
+442 QQQLV
-447 ATETLE
+447 AAETLE

-467 EILELVQTDRYSE
+467 ELLKLVQTDRYSE
-480 AQKLLSEIVSQ
+480 AQELLSERVSQ
-491 KDRSV
+491 EDRSV
-496 EKSELTFSLQLLAGL
+496 DELDLTIMVKWLKGSELLLVG
-511 ELLAAKKNLEA
+511 KYLEA
-522 LELFDTLL
+522 LELFDIVLKEKKIHVFWTCRGVALDELGRHEEAIESFDCALYIKPDDYIAWAGKGMAL
-530 AENESDVDA
+530 AGLEMYEEALKSFDRSISIKPTYQNVWLNRGSILGSLGKYEDAIESFDRAISIKPDDHISWYRRGNSLDSLGRYEDA
-539 WSMRGISLRRLGR
+539 IESYDSAISIYPNYHEAWTNRGNSLNSLGRYEWAIGSYDRAISIDPSNYNTWNSRGNSLDNLDRYEDALESYSHAMSIKPDDNKAWFDRGFSLMRLGR
-552 YEEAIVSYDRAISI
+552 YEEAIESYDIAFSIDPSISQAIQNKGYI
-566 KFDDHETWN
+566 YLN
-575 NRGISLHDSGR
+575 
-586 YEEAIASYD
+586 
-595 RTIELKPD
+595 
-603 NYEAWYNRGVCLDN
+603 
-617 LEMYKEAISSYEGA
+617 
-631 LEYKPAL
+631 
-638 KEAWHNR
+638 
-645 GISLGK
+645 LGK
-651 LARYEEAIASF
+651 YREAADCF
-662 DRAIEI
+662 DRAI
-668 QPDKDDAWYN
+668 
-678 RGITQGK
+678 
-685 LGNHQ
+685 
-690 DALDSFDRVI
+690 
-700 EIQPSKY
+700 
-707 NAWYDRGV
+707 
-715 SLGLLGRYE
+715 
-724 EAIDSYTHFI
+724 AIDSKDYYSWHN
-734 SIKPDEPEAWYGKG
+734 KG
-748 TAQGNLGK
+748 IVRFL
-756 YEEAIHSFDRTIELK
+756 I
-771 SDDCS
+771 DDYS
-776 AWHDRG
+776 A
-782 LCFHYLGDYERAI
+782 
-795 FSFDRALSIEVND
+795 
-808 YKSWSDRGT
+808 
-817 SLTDSGRYEEAI
+817 
-829 DSFNR
+829 
-834 AISIEPDEYIPIH
+834 
-847 NQGWVYFKFGK
+847 
-858 FTESLNCFERAIAL
+858 AIA
-872 APNSHV
+872 
-878 SWYRKGLVQFV
+878 
-889 MGNYENALNSWQ
+889 SWQ
-901 QTFQIIHQ
+901 QTFQIIQQ
-909 LTPRLNDIAG
+909 LTPSPNEIDRFISDAIKG
-919 LIQEF
+919 LISRF
-924 LGQLIPR
+924 
-931 LSLLINPLLPSEAKV
+931 
-946 SILPP
+946 
-951 ISISPPPSLN
+951 
-961 PSTPPSTNSSPPPPF
+961 
-976 NPSTPPPANPS
+976 
-987 IPPSTNPSIPPS
+987 S
-999 LPWLPEVIDFSP
+999 LPNSQSQI
-1011 PPFIYSSTF
+1011 STF
-1020 LNQIV
+1020 IAQLV
-1025 TIYQQARV
+1025 TTYQQAQV

-1056 TANEWLALW
+1056 TADEWLALW
-1065 QNLLGTESALEMP
+1065 QNLLGTEPALEMP

-1091 PAQQKR
+1091 PDRQKR

-1105 ERAILNGALGLE
+1105 ERAILNGALGLA

>member
-14 MSPQELETILVQR
+14 MSPDELETILVQR

-32 ELFEKIVLSATTPA
+32 ELFEKILLSATTPA

-69 RLLAEFDRNPTFKDK
+69 RLLAEFKRNPTLKDK

-111 AVAEPQS
+111 AVEEPQS
-118 KSLLEELRRISIEDS
+118 KLLLEELRRISIEDS

-203 KPFFGFFNPIYLD
+203 KPFFGFFNPIHLD

-237 ELASFLQTPL
+237 DLARFLQTPL

-276 ALDSLVEAFM
+276 ALDSLVQAFM

-308 KIVELLVDKRHP
+308 KIVELLVDRRHP
-320 VMVKEIAADCFIDP
+320 VMVKEIAADCFIDA

-350 EAEQNGRESFYELH
+350 EAEQNGRESFYELR

-379 QWIEIFVEFLK
+379 QWVEIFVEFLK
-390 IWYPLSERKNQL
+390 IWYPLSERKHQL
-402 ELMRGKSQYI
+402 ELMRGTSQYI

-424 EDPCFIGSQ
+424 EDPCFTSSQ
-433 RDLQRALKE
+433 RDLQRALKG

-453 ELFHSKRLTEENYQ
+453 ELFHSNRLTEENYQ
-467 EILELVQTDRYSE
+467 ELVELVRTDRYSE
-480 AQKLLSEIVSQ
+480 AQKLLSEVVSQ

-496 EKSELTFSLQLLAGL
+496 KKSKLTFSLQFLEGWKLLEAR
-511 ELLAAKKNLEA
+511 KNLEA

-530 AENESDVDA
+530 AEDNSNVKAWILRGYSLNELGMYEEAIASYDQVVSINASDYIT
-539 WSMRGISLRRLGR
+539 WFLRGYSLQNLER
-552 YEEAIVSYDRAISI
+552 YEEAISSYDRVVSINPDDHRTWYNRGISLGNLGRYKEAIASYDRAISI
-566 KFDDHETWN
+566 K
-575 NRGISLHDSGR
+575 
-586 YEEAIASYD
+586 
-595 RTIELKPD
+595 PD
-603 NYEAWYNRGVCLDN
+603 KYEAWYNRGISLDN
-617 LEMYKEAISSYEGA
+617 
-631 LEYKPAL
+631 
-638 KEAWHNR
+638 
-645 GISLGK
+645 
-651 LARYEEAIASF
+651 
-662 DRAIEI
+662 
-668 QPDKDDAWYN
+668 
-678 RGITQGK
+678 
-685 LGNHQ
+685 
-690 DALDSFDRVI
+690 
-700 EIQPSKY
+700 
-707 NAWYDRGV
+707 
-715 SLGLLGRYE
+715 LGRYE
-724 EAIDSYTHFI
+724 EAISSYDRAI
-734 SIKPDEPEAWYGKG
+734 SIKPYDYEAWNNKG
-748 TAQGNLGK
+748 CAYIKWGK
-756 YEEAIHSFDRTIELK
+756 YVESIDCNNQAISIK
-771 SDDCS
+771 SD
-776 AWHDRG
+776 
-782 LCFHYLGDYERAI
+782 Y
-795 FSFDRALSIEVND
+795 
-808 YKSWSDRGT
+808 YKSWHD
-817 SLTDSGRYEEAI
+817 
-829 DSFNR
+829 
-834 AISIEPDEYIPIH
+834 
-847 NQGWVYFKFGK
+847 
-858 FTESLNCFERAIAL
+858 
-872 APNSHV
+872 
-878 SWYRKGLVQFV
+878 KGIVQFV
-889 MGNYENALNSWQ
+889 MGNYEDALNSWQ
-901 QTFQIIHQ
+901 QTFQIIQQ
-909 LTPRLNDIAG
+909 LTPRPNDIAG
-919 LIQEF
+919 HIQAF
-924 LGQLIPR
+924 LEQLIPR
-931 LSLLINPLLPSEAKV
+931 C
-946 SILPP
+946 
-951 ISISPPPSLN
+951 
-961 PSTPPSTNSSPPPPF
+961 
-976 NPSTPPPANPS
+976 
-987 IPPSTNPSIPPS
+987 S
-999 LPWLPEVIDFSP
+999 LPNLQPQI
-1011 PPFIYSSTF
+1011 STF
-1020 LNQIV
+1020 LTQLV
-1025 TIYQQARV
+1025 TIYQTAQA

-1056 TANEWLALW
+1056 TADEWLALW
-1065 QNLLGTESALEMP
+1065 QNLLGTAPALEMP

-1105 ERAILNGALGLE
+1105 ERSILDRALGLA

>member
-14 MSPQELETILVQR
+14 MSPLELETILVQR

-32 ELFEKIVLSATTPA
+32 ELFEKILLSATTPA

-69 RLLAEFDRNPTFKDK
+69 RLLAEFTKTPTLKDK

-111 AVAEPQS
+111 AVEEPQS
-118 KSLLEELRRISIEDS
+118 KLLLEELRRISIEDS

-144 LKEAIGNRTLLLMM
+144 LKEAIGNRTILLIM

-188 LATTPALFT
+188 LATTPGLFT

-203 KPFFGFFNPIYLD
+203 KPFFGFFNPIHLD

-237 ELASFLQTPL
+237 DLASFLQTPL

-276 ALDSLVEAFM
+276 ALDNLVEAFM

-308 KIVELLVDKRHP
+308 KIVELLVDRRHP
-320 VMVKEIAADCFIDP
+320 VMVKEIAADCFIDA
-334 GTAASQLRE
+334 GTAGSQLQA

-350 EAEQNGRESFYELH
+350 EAEQNGRESFYELR

-379 QWIEIFVEFLK
+379 QWVEIFVEFLK
-390 IWYPLSERKNQL
+390 IWYPLSERKHQL
-402 ELMRGKSQYI
+402 ELMRGTSQYI

-453 ELFHSKRLTEENYQ
+453 ELFHNKRLTEENYQ

-480 AQKLLSEIVSQ
+480 AQKLLSEIVIQ
-491 KDRSV
+491 EDRSV
-496 EKSELTFSLQLLAGL
+496 EKSEITFSLRLLEGLKLLRAG
-511 ELLAAKKNLEA
+511 ENSEA
-522 LELFDTLL
+522 IEMFDAVLV
-530 AENESDVDA
+530 EDESNSDA
-539 WSMRGISLRRLGR
+539 WFCRGNSLDNL
-552 YEEAIVSYDRAISI
+552 
-566 KFDDHETWN
+566 
-575 NRGISLHDSGR
+575 GR

-595 RTIELKPD
+595 RSISIKPD
-603 NYEAWYNRGVCLDN
+603 KYEAWNNRGNSLDN
-617 LEMYKEAISSYEGA
+617 LG
-631 LEYKPAL
+631 
-638 KEAWHNR
+638 
-645 GISLGK
+645 
-651 LARYEEAIASF
+651 RYEEAIASY
-662 DRAIEI
+662 DRSISI
-668 QPDKDDAWYN
+668 KPDKYEVWNN
-678 RGITQGK
+678 RG
-685 LGNHQ
+685 
-690 DALDSFDRVI
+690 DSLD
-700 EIQPSKY
+700 
-707 NAWYDRGV
+707 N
-715 SLGLLGRYE
+715 LGRYE
-724 EAIDSYTHFI
+724 EAIASYDRSI
-734 SIKPDEPEAWYGKG
+734 SIKPDKDKAWILRGVSLD
-748 TAQGNLGK
+748 NLGK
-756 YEEAIHSFDRTIELK
+756 YEGAIAS
-771 SDDCS
+771 
-776 AWHDRG
+776 
-782 LCFHYLGDYERAI
+782 Y
-795 FSFDRALSIEVND
+795 DRAVSINPD
-808 YKSWSDRGT
+808 YHKTWHNKGV
-817 SLTDSGRYEEAI
+817 SLDNLGRYEEAVASYDQAASIQPDLHQAWHNKGVAYFKWGKYVESI
-829 DSFNR
+829 DCYNQ
-834 AISIEPDEYIPIH
+834 AISIESDRYD
-847 NQGWVYFKFGK
+847 
-858 FTESLNCFERAIAL
+858 
-872 APNSHV
+872 
-878 SWYRKGLVQFV
+878 SWHDKGLVQFV
-889 MGNYENALNSWQ
+889 IGNYEEALNSWK
-901 QTFQIIHQ
+901 QTFQIIQQ
-909 LTPRLNDIAG
+909 LTPRPNDIAG

-924 LGQLIPR
+924 LEQLIPR
-931 LSLLINPLLPSEAKV
+931 FSLPNSQPQ
-946 SILPP
+946 
-951 ISISPPPSLN
+951 ISI
-961 PSTPPSTNSSPPPPF
+961 
-976 NPSTPPPANPS
+976 
-987 IPPSTNPSIPPS
+987 
-999 LPWLPEVIDFSP
+999 
-1011 PPFIYSSTF
+1011 F
-1020 LNQIV
+1020 LTQLV
-1025 TIYQQARV
+1025 SIYQQAQV

-1056 TANEWLALW
+1056 NADEWLALW
-1065 QNLLGTESALEMP
+1065 QNLLGTEPALEMP
-1078 LRLMNVAIAYKKQ
+1078 LRLMNVAISYKKQ

-1105 ERAILNGALGLE
+1105 ERSILNGALGLE
-1117 ES
+1117 KS

>member
-69 RLLAEFDRNPTFKDK
+69 RLLAEFDRNPTLKNK
-84 LVIAWLRE
+84 LAIAWLRE

-118 KSLLEELRRISIEDS
+118 KLLLEELRRISIEDS

-144 LKEAIGNRTLLLMM
+144 LKEAIGDRTLLLIM

-203 KPFFGFFNPIYLD
+203 KPFFGFFNPIHLD

-237 ELASFLQTPL
+237 DLASFLQTPL

-276 ALDSLVEAFM
+276 ALDNLVEAFM

-308 KIVELLVDKRHP
+308 KIVELLVDRRHP
-320 VMVKEIAADCFIDP
+320 VMVKEIAADCFIDA

-350 EAEQNGRESFYELH
+350 EAEQNGRESFYELR

-379 QWIEIFVEFLK
+379 QWVEIFVEFLK
-390 IWYPLSERKNQL
+390 IWYPLSERKHQL
-402 ELMRGKSQYI
+402 DLMRGTSQYI

-433 RDLQRALKE
+433 RDLLRALKE

-453 ELFHSKRLTEENYQ
+453 ELFHSQRLTKENYQ
-467 EILELVQTDRYSE
+467 KLVELVQTDRYSE
-480 AQKLLSEIVSQ
+480 AQKLLSESLSQ

-496 EKSELTFSLQLLAGL
+496 EKSKLPVSLQFLEGL
-511 ELLAAKKNLEA
+511 ELLEAGKNLEA
-522 LELFDTLL
+522 LELFDAVL
-530 AENESDVDA
+530 AEDESYSDA
-539 WSMRGISLRRLGR
+539 WFYRGNSLFDLGR
-552 YEEAIVSYDRAISI
+552 YEDAIASYNRAISI
-566 KFDDHETWN
+566 QPDKYGAWN
-575 NRGISLHDSGR
+575 NRGNSLNNVGK

-595 RTIELKPD
+595 R
-603 NYEAWYNRGVCLDN
+603 
-617 LEMYKEAISSYEGA
+617 AIS
-631 LEYKPAL
+631 
-638 KEAWHNR
+638 
-645 GISLGK
+645 
-651 LARYEEAIASF
+651 
-662 DRAIEI
+662 I
-668 QPDKDDAWYN
+668 QPDKY
-678 RGITQGK
+678 
-685 LGNHQ
+685 
-690 DALDSFDRVI
+690 
-700 EIQPSKY
+700 
-707 NAWYDRGV
+707 
-715 SLGLLGRYE
+715 
-724 EAIDSYTHFI
+724 
-734 SIKPDEPEAWYGKG
+734 EAWNNQG
-748 TAQGNLGK
+748 TSLHDLGK
-756 YEEAIHSFDRTIELK
+756 YEEAIASYDQ
-771 SDDCS
+771 
-776 AWHDRG
+776 
-782 LCFHYLGDYERAI
+782 
-795 FSFDRALSIEVND
+795 
-808 YKSWSDRGT
+808 
-817 SLTDSGRYEEAI
+817 
-829 DSFNR
+829 
-834 AISIEPDEYIPIH
+834 AISIKPDYHLAIH
-847 NQGWVYFKFGK
+847 NKGFSYFKRGK
-858 FTESLNCFERAIAL
+858 YVESIDCYNQAIAIK
-872 APNSHV
+872 PDKYD
-878 SWYRKGLVQFV
+878 SWHDKGIVQFV
-889 MGNYENALNSWQ
+889 VGNYEDALNSWQ

-909 LTPRLNDIAG
+909 LTPRPNDIAK

-924 LGQLIPR
+924 LAELIPR
-931 LSLLINPLLPSEAKV
+931 
-946 SILPP
+946 
-951 ISISPPPSLN
+951 
-961 PSTPPSTNSSPPPPF
+961 F
-976 NPSTPPPANPS
+976 
-987 IPPSTNPSIPPS
+987 S
-999 LPWLPEVIDFSP
+999 LPNSQPQI
-1011 PPFIYSSTF
+1011 STF
-1020 LNQIV
+1020 LTQLA
-1025 TIYQQARV
+1025 TIYQQAQV

-1051 NISDR
+1051 NISDY
-1056 TANEWLALW
+1056 TADEWLTLW
-1065 QNLLGTESALEMP
+1065 QNLLGTASALEMP
-1078 LRLMNVAIAYKKQ
+1078 LRLMNVAISYKKQ
-1091 PAQQKR
+1091 PTQQKR

-1105 ERAILNGALGLE
+1105 ERSILDRALGLA

>member
-1 MANQMISAFTPSL
+1 MQMISAFTPSL

-32 ELFEKIVLSATTPA
+32 ELFEKILLSATTPA

-69 RLLAEFDRNPTFKDK
+69 RLLAELTKTPTLKDQ

-111 AVAEPQS
+111 AVAESQS
-118 KSLLEELRRISIEDS
+118 KLLLEELRRISIEDS

-144 LKEAIGNRTLLLMM
+144 LKEAIGDRTLLLIM

-203 KPFFGFFNPIYLD
+203 KPFFGFFNPIHLD

-237 ELASFLQTPL
+237 DLASFLQTPL

-276 ALDSLVEAFM
+276 ALDNLVEAFM

-320 VMVKEIAADCFIDP
+320 VMVKEIAADCFIDA

-350 EAEQNGRESFYELH
+350 EAEQNGRESFYELR

-379 QWIEIFVEFLK
+379 QWVEIFVEFLK

-402 ELMRGKSQYI
+402 ELMRGTSQYI

-467 EILELVQTDRYSE
+467 ELLELVRADRYSE
-480 AQKLLSEIVSQ
+480 AQELLSKIVSPE
-491 KDRSV
+491 DRSV
-496 EKSELTFSLQLLAGL
+496 EKSEPTFLLQLLEGL
-511 ELLAAKKNLEA
+511 KLLEAEKNIEA
-522 LELFDTLL
+522 LELFDTFLS
-530 AENESDVDA
+530 EDESDPNT
-539 WSMRGISLRRLGR
+539 WLLRGIALDKLGKYEEAISSYDQAISINPDNHQVWSFRGIPLYKLGR
-552 YEEAIVSYDRAISI
+552 YEEAIVTSDRAISI
-566 KFDDHETWN
+566 EPDDHGAWSF
-575 NRGISLHDSGR
+575 RGISLRKLGRYEEAIASYDQAISINPDYYGSWYNRGIVLDDLGR

-595 RTIELKPD
+595 R
-603 NYEAWYNRGVCLDN
+603 
-617 LEMYKEAISSYEGA
+617 A
-631 LEYKPAL
+631 LLIKSDKY
-638 KEAWHNR
+638 EAWHNK
-645 GISLGK
+645 GLAYFKWGK
-651 LARYEEAIASF
+651 YVESI
-662 DRAIEI
+662 DC
-668 QPDKDDAWYN
+668 YN
-678 RGITQGK
+678 Q
-685 LGNHQ
+685 
-690 DALDSFDRVI
+690 A
-700 EIQPSKY
+700 
-707 NAWYDRGV
+707 
-715 SLGLLGRYE
+715 
-724 EAIDSYTHFI
+724 I
-734 SIKPDEPEAWYGKG
+734 SIKSD
-748 TAQGNLGK
+748 K
-756 YEEAIHSFDRTIELK
+756 YDS
-771 SDDCS
+771 
-776 AWHDRG
+776 WHDRG
-782 LCFHYLGDYERAI
+782 VVQFAI
-795 FSFDRALSIEVND
+795 GN
-808 YKSWSDRGT
+808 
-817 SLTDSGRYEEAI
+817 YEEA
-829 DSFNR
+829 F
-834 AISIEPDEYIPIH
+834 
-847 NQGWVYFKFGK
+847 
-858 FTESLNCFERAIAL
+858 
-872 APNSHV
+872 
-878 SWYRKGLVQFV
+878 
-889 MGNYENALNSWQ
+889 NSWQ

-909 LTPRLNDIAG
+909 LTPRPNDIAG

-924 LGQLIPR
+924 LEQLISR
-931 LSLLINPLLPSEAKV
+931 
-946 SILPP
+946 
-951 ISISPPPSLN
+951 
-961 PSTPPSTNSSPPPPF
+961 F
-976 NPSTPPPANPS
+976 
-987 IPPSTNPSIPPS
+987 S
-999 LPWLPEVIDFSP
+999 LPNSQPQI
-1011 PPFIYSSTF
+1011 STF
-1020 LNQIV
+1020 LTQLA
-1025 TIYQQARV
+1025 TIYQQAQV

-1051 NISDR
+1051 NISDY
-1056 TANEWLALW
+1056 TADEWLALW
-1065 QNLLGTESALEMP
+1065 QNLLGTEPALEMP

-1105 ERAILNGALGLE
+1105 EREILNGVLE
-1117 ES
+1117 LAAIPNSDSL

>member
-69 RLLAEFDRNPTFKDK
+69 RLLAEFDRNPTLKDK

-118 KSLLEELRRISIEDS
+118 KLLLDELRRISIEDS

-144 LKEAIGNRTLLLMM
+144 LKEAIGDRTLLLIM

-203 KPFFGFFNPIYLD
+203 KPFFSFFNPIHLD

-237 ELASFLQTPL
+237 DLASFLQTPL

-276 ALDSLVEAFM
+276 ALDNLVEAFM

-308 KIVELLVDKRHP
+308 KIVELLVDRRHP
-320 VMVKEIAADCFIDP
+320 VMVKEIAADCFIDA

-350 EAEQNGRESFYELH
+350 EAEQNGRESFYELR

-379 QWIEIFVEFLK
+379 QWVEIFVEFLK
-390 IWYPLSERKNQL
+390 IWYPLSERKHQL
-402 ELMRGKSQYI
+402 ELMRGTSQYI

-424 EDPCFIGSQ
+424 EDPCFVSSQ

-467 EILELVQTDRYSE
+467 ELVALVQTDRYSE
-480 AQKLLSEIVSQ
+480 AQKLLSESISQ
-491 KDRSV
+491 EDRSV
-496 EKSELTFSLQLLAGL
+496 EKSKLTFSLRFLEGLNLLKA
-511 ELLAAKKNLEA
+511 EKNLEA
-522 LELFDTLL
+522 LELFDAVL
-530 AENESDVDA
+530 AEDESDVNA
-539 WSMRGISLRRLGR
+539 WIGRGFSLDRLGR
-552 YEEAIVSYDRAISI
+552 YEDAISSFDRAISI
-566 KFDDHETWN
+566 KPDNYLAWIG
-575 NRGISLHDSGR
+575 RGIPLDRLGR
-586 YEEAIASYD
+586 YED
-595 RTIELKPD
+595 
-603 NYEAWYNRGVCLDN
+603 
-617 LEMYKEAISSYEGA
+617 AIS
-631 LEYKPAL
+631 
-638 KEAWHNR
+638 
-645 GISLGK
+645 
-651 LARYEEAIASF
+651 SF
-662 DRAIEI
+662 DRAISI
-668 QPDKDDAWYN
+668 NPDDPQAIHNKGFAYFKWGKYVESIDCYN
-678 RGITQGK
+678 Q
-685 LGNHQ
+685 
-690 DALDSFDRVI
+690 A
-700 EIQPSKY
+700 
-707 NAWYDRGV
+707 
-715 SLGLLGRYE
+715 
-724 EAIDSYTHFI
+724 I
-734 SIKPDEPEAWYGKG
+734 SIKLDNYD
-748 TAQGNLGK
+748 
-756 YEEAIHSFDRTIELK
+756 S
-771 SDDCS
+771 
-776 AWHDRG
+776 WHD
-782 LCFHYLGDYERAI
+782 
-795 FSFDRALSIEVND
+795 
-808 YKSWSDRGT
+808 
-817 SLTDSGRYEEAI
+817 
-829 DSFNR
+829 
-834 AISIEPDEYIPIH
+834 
-847 NQGWVYFKFGK
+847 
-858 FTESLNCFERAIAL
+858 
-872 APNSHV
+872 
-878 SWYRKGLVQFV
+878 KGVVQFV
-889 MGNYENALNSWQ
+889 MGDYENALNSWQ

-909 LTPRLNDIAG
+909 LTPRPNNIAG

-924 LGQLIPR
+924 LEQLIPR
-931 LSLLINPLLPSEAKV
+931 LSLFTYPHLPSEAKV
-946 SILPP
+946 STPPP
-951 ISISPPPSLN
+951 IGISPPPSLN
-961 PSTPPSTNSSPPPPF
+961 PSTPPSTNSSPPPSF
-976 NPSTPPPANPS
+976 NPSTPPSFNPS
-987 IPPSTNPSIPPS
+987 MLPSIN
-999 LPWLPEVIDFSP
+999 FSP
-1011 PPFIYSSTF
+1011 PPFINSSAF
-1020 LNQIV
+1020 LTQLI
-1025 TIYQQARV
+1025 TIYRAAQV

-1045 PQILAP
+1045 PQIIAP
-1051 NISDR
+1051 NISDD
-1056 TANEWLALW
+1056 TADEWLALW
-1065 QNLLGTESALEMP
+1065 QNLLGTEPALEMP

-1091 PAQQKR
+1091 PAHQKR

-1105 ERAILNGALGLE
+1105 ERSILDRALGLE

>member
-14 MSPQELETILVQR
+14 MSSQELETILVQR

-69 RLLAEFDRNPTFKDK
+69 RLLAEFDRNPTLKDK
-84 LVIAWLRE
+84 LAIAWLRE

-216 RLTVPEAIEMLGKIA
+216 RLTVPEAIEMLRKIA

-237 ELASFLQTPL
+237 DLASFLQTPL

-261 NPRVYMLFSQFITRD
+261 NPRVYILFSQFITRD

-308 KIVELLVDKRHP
+308 KIVELLVDRRHP
-320 VMVKEIAADCFIDP
+320 VMVKEIAADCFIDA

-379 QWIEIFVEFLK
+379 QWVEIFVEFLK

-402 ELMRGKSQYI
+402 ELMRGSSRYI
-412 KDEHLERALLSD
+412 GDEHLERALLSD

-453 ELFHSKRLTEENYQ
+453 ELFHGKRLTEEHYQ
-467 EILELVQTDRYSE
+467 KLLELVQTDRYSE
-480 AQKLLSEIVSQ
+480 AQKLFSASISQ

-496 EKSELTFSLQLLAGL
+496 LKSELTHALRFLKGL
-511 ELLAAKKNLEA
+511 ELLKAEKNLEA
-522 LELFDTLL
+522 LELFDAVL
-530 AENESDVDA
+530 AKDKSNVNA
-539 WSMRGISLRRLGR
+539 WFVHGIAMDSLG
-552 YEEAIVSYDRAISI
+552 
-566 KFDDHETWN
+566 K
-575 NRGISLHDSGR
+575 

-595 RTIELKPD
+595 RTIELKRD

-617 LEMYKEAISSYEGA
+617 LERYKEAISSYEGA
-631 LEYKPAL
+631 LEYKPDL

-651 LARYEEAIASF
+651 LTRYEEAIASF

-668 QPDKDDAWYN
+668 QPDRDDAWYN
-678 RGITQGK
+678 RGIAQGN
-685 LGNHQ
+685 LGNYQ
-690 DALDSFDRVI
+690 DAIDSFDRVI

-707 NAWYDRGV
+707 KAWYDRGV
-715 SLGLLGRYE
+715 SLGILGKYE

-756 YEEAIHSFDRTIELK
+756 HEEAIDSFDLTIELK
-771 SDDCS
+771 SDHCG

-782 LCFHYLGDYERAI
+782 LCFHYLGEYERAI
-795 FSFDRALSIEVND
+795 FSYDRALSIEVND
-808 YKSWSDRGT
+808 YKSWSDRGI
-817 SLTDSGRYEEAI
+817 SLTNLGRYEEAI

-847 NQGWVYFKFGK
+847 NQGWVYFKSGK
-858 FTESLNCFERAIAL
+858 FTESLNCFERAIAI
-872 APNSHV
+872 APNSYV
-878 SWYRKGLVQFV
+878 SWDRKGLVQFV
-889 MGNYENALNSWQ
+889 MGSYENALNSWQ
-901 QTFQIIHQ
+901 QAFQIIHQ
-909 LTPRLNDIAG
+909 LTPRPNDIAG

-924 LGQLIPR
+924 LEQLIPR
-931 LSLLINPLLPSEAKV
+931 LSLFASPLLPSEAKV
-946 SILPP
+946 STPPP
-951 ISISPPPSLN
+951 IGISPPPSLN
-961 PSTPPSTNSSPPPPF
+961 PSTPPSTNSSPPPPTT
-976 NPSTPPPANPS
+976 PSTPPPTTPS
-987 IPPSTNPSIPPS
+987 IPPSTNPSMPPS
-999 LPWLPEVIDFSP
+999 IDFSP

-1020 LNQIV
+1020 LTQLV
-1025 TIYQQARV
+1025 TIYQEAQV

-1051 NISDR
+1051 TISDR
-1056 TANEWLALW
+1056 AATEWLSLL
-1065 QNLLGTESALEMP
+1065 QNILGDEPILEMP
-1078 LRLMNVAIAYKKQ
+1078 LRLIKTAIEYKKH
-1091 PAQQKR
+1091 PDRQKR

-1105 ERAILNGALGLE
+1105 ERSILDRALGLE
-1117 ES
+1117 ASTPES

>member
-14 MSPQELETILVQR
+14 MSHQELETILVQR

-69 RLLAEFDRNPTFKDK
+69 RLVAEFDRNPTLKDK

-111 AVAEPQS
+111 AVEEPQS

-237 ELASFLQTPL
+237 DLASFLQTPL

-308 KIVELLVDKRHP
+308 KIVELLVDRRHP
-320 VMVKEIAADCFIDP
+320 VMVKEIAADCFIDA

-350 EAEQNGRESFYELH
+350 EAEQNGRESFYELR

-379 QWIEIFVEFLK
+379 QWVEIFVEFLK

-402 ELMRGKSQYI
+402 ELMRGTSQYI

-447 ATETLE
+447 AAETLE
-453 ELFHSKRLTEENYQ
+453 ELFHNRRLTEENYQ
-467 EILELVQTDRYSE
+467 KLLELVQTARYSE
-480 AQKLLSEIVSQ
+480 AQELLSEIVSQ
-491 KDRSV
+491 EDRSV

-511 ELLAAKKNLEA
+511 ELLTAEKNLEA
-522 LELFDTLL
+522 LELFDAAL
-530 AENESDVDA
+530 AEDRSNVNAWNFRGVALDELGRHEEAIESFDCALSIKPDDYVAWACKGIALARLERHEEALKSLDRAIYIKPTYQNAWFNRGSSLGSLGKYEDA
-539 WSMRGISLRRLGR
+539 IESYDSAISIKPDDYISWYQKGNSLYSLGRYEDAIESYDSAISIYPNYHKAWNNRGNSLDSLGRYEWAIGSYDRAISIYPNNYKTWNSRGNSLDSLDRYEDALESYSHAISIKPDDNKAWFDRGFSLMKLGR
-552 YEEAIVSYDRAISI
+552 YEEAIESYDIAFSIDPNTYQAIQ
-566 KFDDHETWN
+566 N
-575 NRGISLHDSGR
+575 
-586 YEEAIASYD
+586 
-595 RTIELKPD
+595 
-603 NYEAWYNRGVCLDN
+603 
-617 LEMYKEAISSYEGA
+617 
-631 LEYKPAL
+631 
-638 KEAWHNR
+638 
-645 GISLGK
+645 
-651 LARYEEAIASF
+651 
-662 DRAIEI
+662 
-668 QPDKDDAWYN
+668 
-678 RGITQGK
+678 
-685 LGNHQ
+685 
-690 DALDSFDRVI
+690 
-700 EIQPSKY
+700 
-707 NAWYDRGV
+707 
-715 SLGLLGRYE
+715 
-724 EAIDSYTHFI
+724 
-734 SIKPDEPEAWYGKG
+734 KG
-748 TAQGNLGK
+748 YIYLNLGK
-756 YEEAIHSFDRTIELK
+756 YLEAT
-771 SDDCS
+771 DC
-776 AWHDRG
+776 
-782 LCFHYLGDYERAI
+782 
-795 FSFDRALSIEVND
+795 
-808 YKSWSDRGT
+808 
-817 SLTDSGRYEEAI
+817 
-829 DSFNR
+829 FNR
-834 AISIEPDEYIPIH
+834 AIAIESENYYSWH
-847 NQGWVYFKFGK
+847 N
-858 FTESLNCFERAIAL
+858 
-872 APNSHV
+872 
-878 SWYRKGLVQFV
+878 KGIVQFLID
-889 MGNYENALNSWQ
+889 NYSAAITSWQ
-901 QTFQIIHQ
+901 QTFQIIQQ
-909 LTPRLNDIAG
+909 LTPRPNDIDCFISDAIKG
-919 LIQEF
+919 LISRF
-924 LGQLIPR
+924 
-931 LSLLINPLLPSEAKV
+931 
-946 SILPP
+946 
-951 ISISPPPSLN
+951 
-961 PSTPPSTNSSPPPPF
+961 
-976 NPSTPPPANPS
+976 
-987 IPPSTNPSIPPS
+987 S
-999 LPWLPEVIDFSP
+999 LPNLQTQI
-1011 PPFIYSSTF
+1011 STF
-1020 LNQIV
+1020 LTQLV
-1025 TIYQQARV
+1025 TIYQEAQV

-1056 TANEWLALW
+1056 TADEWLALW
-1065 QNLLGTESALEMP
+1065 QNLLGTEPALEMP

-1105 ERAILNGALGLE
+1105 ERSILNGALGLE
-1117 ES
+1117 EP

>member
-1 MANQMISAFTPSL
+1 M
-14 MSPQELETILVQR
+14 QR

-69 RLLAEFDRNPTFKDK
+69 RLLAEFDRHPTLKDK
-84 LVIAWLRE
+84 LAIAWLRE

-144 LKEAIGNRTLLLMM
+144 LKEAIGNRTLLLIM

-197 AVQSRT
+197 AVQSRS

-237 ELASFLQTPL
+237 DLASFLQTPL

-261 NPRVYMLFSQFITRD
+261 NPRVYMLFSQFIT
-276 ALDSLVEAFM
+276 
-286 KMLDDLTPYYQAR
+286 
-299 MKELSNQQR
+299 
-308 KIVELLVDKRHP
+308 
-320 VMVKEIAADCFIDP
+320 
-334 GTAASQLRE
+334 
-343 LRKLGYV
+343 
-350 EAEQNGRESFYELH
+350 
-364 EVLMRLCLEVKKQRG
+364 
-379 QWIEIFVEFLK
+379 
-390 IWYPLSERKNQL
+390 
-402 ELMRGKSQYI
+402 
-412 KDEHLERALLSD
+412 
-424 EDPCFIGSQ
+424 
-433 RDLQRALKE
+433 
-442 QQQLL
+442 
-447 ATETLE
+447 
-453 ELFHSKRLTEENYQ
+453 
-467 EILELVQTDRYSE
+467 
-480 AQKLLSEIVSQ
+480 
-491 KDRSV
+491 
-496 EKSELTFSLQLLAGL
+496 
-511 ELLAAKKNLEA
+511 
-522 LELFDTLL
+522 LL
-530 AENESDVDA
+530 AENESDVHA

-552 YEEAIVSYDRAISI
+552 YEEAIANYDRAIEL
-566 KFDDHETWN
+566 KLDRHEAWHE
-575 NRGISLHDSGR
+575 RGISMCEVGR
-586 YEEAIASYD
+586 YKEAIASFD

-617 LEMYKEAISSYEGA
+617 LERYKEAISSYEGA
-631 LEYKPAL
+631 LEYKPDL

-668 QPDKDDAWYN
+668 QPDRDDVWYN
-678 RGITQGK
+678 RGIAQGNI
-685 LGNHQ
+685 GNYK
-690 DALDSFDRVI
+690 DAIVSFDRAI

-707 NAWYDRGV
+707 KAWYDRGV

-748 TAQGNLGK
+748 IAQGNLGK
-756 YEEAIHSFDRTIELK
+756 YKEAIDSFERTIELK
-771 SDDCS
+771 SNHCG

-795 FSFDRALSIEVND
+795 FSYDRALSIEVND
-808 YKSWSDRGT
+808 YKSWSDRGI
-817 SLTDSGRYEEAI
+817 SLTDLGRYKEAI
-829 DSFNR
+829 ESFNR

-847 NQGWVYFKFGK
+847 NQGWVYFKSGK
-858 FTESLNCFERAIAL
+858 FTESLNCFERAIAI

-889 MGNYENALNSWQ
+889 MGNYEAALNSWQ
-901 QTFQIIHQ
+901 QSFQIIQ
-909 LTPRLNDIAG
+909 RLTPRPNNIAG

-924 LGQLIPR
+924 LEELTPR
-931 LSLLINPLLPSEAKV
+931 
-946 SILPP
+946 
-951 ISISPPPSLN
+951 
-961 PSTPPSTNSSPPPPF
+961 F
-976 NPSTPPPANPS
+976 
-987 IPPSTNPSIPPS
+987 S
-999 LPWLPEVIDFSP
+999 LPNSQPQI
-1011 PPFIYSSTF
+1011 STF
-1020 LNQIV
+1020 LTQLTTV
-1025 TIYQQARV
+1025 YQQAQV

-1056 TANEWLALW
+1056 TADEWLALW
-1065 QNLLGTESALEMP
+1065 QNLLGTEPALEMP

-1105 ERAILNGALGLE
+1105 ERSILNGVLGLGVE
-1117 ES
+1117 

>member
-32 ELFEKIVLSATTPA
+32 ELFEKILLSATTPA

-69 RLLAEFDRNPTFKDK
+69 RLVAELTKTPTLKDK

-111 AVAEPQS
+111 AVEEPQS
-118 KSLLEELRRISIEDS
+118 KLLLEELRRISIEDS

-144 LKEAIGNRTLLLMM
+144 LKEAIGNRTLLLIM

-203 KPFFGFFNPIYLD
+203 KPFFGFFNPIHLD

-237 ELASFLQTPL
+237 DLASFLQTPL

-276 ALDSLVEAFM
+276 ALDNLVEAFM

-308 KIVELLVDKRHP
+308 KIIELLVDRRHP
-320 VMVKEIAADCFIDP
+320 VMVKEIAADCFIDA

-350 EAEQNGRESFYELH
+350 EAEQNGRESFYELR

-379 QWIEIFVEFLK
+379 QWVEIFVEFLK
-390 IWYPLSERKNQL
+390 IWYPLSERKHQL
-402 ELMRGKSQYI
+402 ELMRGTSQYI
-412 KDEHLERALLSD
+412 KDEHLEQALLSN
-424 EDPCFIGSQ
+424 EDPCFISSQ
-433 RDLQRALKE
+433 RDLHRALKE

-467 EILELVQTDRYSE
+467 ELVELVQTDRYSE
-480 AQKLLSEIVSQ
+480 AQELLSESISQ

-496 EKSELTFSLQLLAGL
+496 EKSKLPVSLQFLKGL
-511 ELLAAKKNLEA
+511 KLLAAEKNLEA
-522 LELFDTLL
+522 LEQFDAVL
-530 AENESDVDA
+530 AEDESNVNA
-539 WSMRGISLRRLGR
+539 WILRGIPLHDLGRYEEAIASYDRAISIKPDKDVAWNGRGLSLRRLGR
-552 YEEAIVSYDRAISI
+552 YEEAIASYDRAIYI
-566 KFDDHETWN
+566 NPDDHQY
-575 NRGISLHDSGR
+575 I
-586 YEEAIASYD
+586 
-595 RTIELKPD
+595 
-603 NYEAWYNRGVCLDN
+603 
-617 LEMYKEAISSYEGA
+617 
-631 LEYKPAL
+631 
-638 KEAWHNR
+638 HN
-645 GISLGK
+645 
-651 LARYEEAIASF
+651 
-662 DRAIEI
+662 
-668 QPDKDDAWYN
+668 
-678 RGITQGK
+678 
-685 LGNHQ
+685 
-690 DALDSFDRVI
+690 
-700 EIQPSKY
+700 
-707 NAWYDRGV
+707 
-715 SLGLLGRYE
+715 
-724 EAIDSYTHFI
+724 
-734 SIKPDEPEAWYGKG
+734 KG
-748 TAQGNLGK
+748 FAYFKWGK
-756 YEEAIHSFDRTIELK
+756 YVESI
-771 SDDCS
+771 DC
-776 AWHDRG
+776 
-782 LCFHYLGDYERAI
+782 Y
-795 FSFDRALSIEVND
+795 NQ
-808 YKSWSDRGT
+808 
-817 SLTDSGRYEEAI
+817 
-829 DSFNR
+829 
-834 AISIEPDEYIPIH
+834 AISIESDRY
-847 NQGWVYFKFGK
+847 
-858 FTESLNCFERAIAL
+858 
-872 APNSHV
+872 NSWHD
-878 SWYRKGLVQFV
+878 KGLVQFV
-889 MGNYENALNSWQ
+889 MGNYEAALNSWQ
-901 QTFQIIHQ
+901 QTFQIIQQ
-909 LTPRLNDIAG
+909 LTPRPNDIAE

-924 LGQLIPR
+924 LEELIPR
-931 LSLLINPLLPSEAKV
+931 
-946 SILPP
+946 
-951 ISISPPPSLN
+951 
-961 PSTPPSTNSSPPPPF
+961 F
-976 NPSTPPPANPS
+976 
-987 IPPSTNPSIPPS
+987 S
-999 LPWLPEVIDFSP
+999 LPNLQPQI
-1011 PPFIYSSTF
+1011 STF
-1020 LNQIV
+1020 LTQLV
-1025 TIYQQARV
+1025 TIYQQAQV

-1045 PQILAP
+1045 PQILAS

-1056 TANEWLALW
+1056 TADEWLALW
-1065 QNLLGTESALEMP
+1065 QNLLGTEPALEMP

-1105 ERAILNGALGLE
+1105 ERSILDRALGLE
-1117 ES
+1117 DS

>member
-32 ELFEKIVLSATTPA
+32 ELFEKILLSATTPA

-69 RLLAEFDRNPTFKDK
+69 RLLAELMKTPTLKDK

-111 AVAEPQS
+111 AVEEPQS
-118 KSLLEELRRISIEDS
+118 KLLLEELRRISIEDS
-133 IDRAAANATRL
+133 IDQAAANATRL
-144 LKEAIGNRTLLLMM
+144 LKEAIGDRTLLLIM

-237 ELASFLQTPL
+237 DLASFLQTPL

-276 ALDSLVEAFM
+276 ALDNLVEAFM

-308 KIVELLVDKRHP
+308 KIVELLVDRRHP
-320 VMVKEIAADCFIDP
+320 VMVKDIAADCFIDA

-350 EAEQNGRESFYELH
+350 EAEQNGRESFYELR

-379 QWIEIFVEFLK
+379 QWVEIFVEFLK

-402 ELMRGKSQYI
+402 ELMRGTSQYI
-412 KDEHLERALLSD
+412 RDEHLERALLSD

-433 RDLQRALKE
+433 RDLHRALKE

-453 ELFHSKRLTEENYQ
+453 ELFHSQRLTEENYQ
-467 EILELVQTDRYSE
+467 ELVKLVQTDRYSE
-480 AQKLLSEIVSQ
+480 AQKLLSESFSQ

-496 EKSELTFSLQLLAGL
+496 EKSKLPFFLNSSEGWK
-511 ELLAAKKNLEA
+511 LLAAWKNFGGLV
-522 LELFDTLL
+522 LFDALL
-530 AENESDVDA
+530 AKDKSHSGT
-539 WSMRGISLRRLGR
+539 WICRGISLDNL
-552 YEEAIVSYDRAISI
+552 
-566 KFDDHETWN
+566 
-575 NRGISLHDSGR
+575 GR

-595 RTIELKPD
+595 Q
-603 NYEAWYNRGVCLDN
+603 
-617 LEMYKEAISSYEGA
+617 AISINTDKHEPWIY
-631 LEYKPAL
+631 
-638 KEAWHNR
+638 R
-645 GISLGK
+645 GISLDNLG
-651 LARYEEAIASF
+651 RYEEAIASY
-662 DRAIEI
+662 DQAISI
-668 QPDKDDAWYN
+668 NTDKHEPWHNKGFTYFKW
-678 RGITQGK
+678 GK
-685 LGNHQ
+685 YVESINCFNQ
-690 DALDSFDRVI
+690 VI
-700 EIQPSKY
+700 
-707 NAWYDRGV
+707 A
-715 SLGLLGRYE
+715 
-724 EAIDSYTHFI
+724 
-734 SIKPDEPEAWYGKG
+734 IKPD
-748 TAQGNLGK
+748 K
-756 YEEAIHSFDRTIELK
+756 YES
-771 SDDCS
+771 
-776 AWHDRG
+776 WH
-782 LCFHYLGDYERAI
+782 
-795 FSFDRALSIEVND
+795 N
-808 YKSWSDRGT
+808 
-817 SLTDSGRYEEAI
+817 
-829 DSFNR
+829 
-834 AISIEPDEYIPIH
+834 
-847 NQGWVYFKFGK
+847 
-858 FTESLNCFERAIAL
+858 
-872 APNSHV
+872 
-878 SWYRKGLVQFV
+878 KGLVQFV
-889 MGNYENALNSWQ
+889 MGNYEDALNSWQ

-909 LTPRLNDIAG
+909 LTPRPNDIAG
-919 LIQEF
+919 LIREF
-924 LGQLIPR
+924 LEELIPH
-931 LSLLINPLLPSEAKV
+931 
-946 SILPP
+946 
-951 ISISPPPSLN
+951 
-961 PSTPPSTNSSPPPPF
+961 F
-976 NPSTPPPANPS
+976 
-987 IPPSTNPSIPPS
+987 S
-999 LPWLPEVIDFSP
+999 LPNSQPQI
-1011 PPFIYSSTF
+1011 STF
-1020 LNQIV
+1020 LTQLV
-1025 TIYQQARV
+1025 TIYQQTQV

-1045 PQILAP
+1045 PEILAP
-1051 NISDR
+1051 NISDY
-1056 TANEWLALW
+1056 TADEWLALW
-1065 QNLLGTESALEMP
+1065 QNLLGTAPALEMP

-1105 ERAILNGALGLE
+1105 ERSILDRALGLE

>member
-32 ELFEKIVLSATTPA
+32 ELLEKIVLSATTPA

-69 RLLAEFDRNPTFKDK
+69 RLLAEFDRNPTLKDK

-133 IDRAAANATRL
+133 IERAAANATRL
-144 LKEAIGNRTLLLMM
+144 LKEAIGNRTLLLIV

-197 AVQSRT
+197 AVQSRS
-203 KPFFGFFNPIYLD
+203 KPFFGFFNPIHLD

-237 ELASFLQTPL
+237 DLASFLQTPL

-261 NPRVYMLFSQFITRD
+261 NPRVYILFSQFITRD

-308 KIVELLVDKRHP
+308 KIVELLVDRRHP
-320 VMVKEIAADCFIDP
+320 VMVKEIAADCFIDA

-350 EAEQNGRESFYELH
+350 EAEQNGRESFYELR

-379 QWIEIFVEFLK
+379 QWVEIFVEFLK

-402 ELMRGKSQYI
+402 ELMRGTSQYI

-424 EDPCFIGSQ
+424 EDPCFISSQ
-433 RDLQRALKE
+433 RDLQRALKQ

-467 EILELVQTDRYSE
+467 ELVELVQTDRYSE
-480 AQKLLSEIVSQ
+480 AQELFSESLSQ

-496 EKSELTFSLQLLAGL
+496 EKSEPNFLLQLLRGG
-511 ELLAAKKNLEA
+511 ELLAAERNLEA
-522 LELFDTLL
+522 LELFETVL
-530 AENESDVDA
+530 AEDESYSDA
-539 WSMRGISLRRLGR
+539 WIERGICLSKL
-552 YEEAIVSYDRAISI
+552 
-566 KFDDHETWN
+566 
-575 NRGISLHDSGR
+575 GR

-595 RTIELKPD
+595 Q
-603 NYEAWYNRGVCLDN
+603 
-617 LEMYKEAISSYEGA
+617 AISINPDDDQSWFY
-631 LEYKPAL
+631 
-638 KEAWHNR
+638 R
-645 GISLGK
+645 GICLSKLG
-651 LARYEEAIASF
+651 RHEEAIASYDQLISINSEGNLAWILRGF
-662 DRAIEI
+662 SM
-668 QPDKDDAWYN
+668 DK
-678 RGITQGK
+678 
-685 LGNHQ
+685 
-690 DALDSFDRVI
+690 
-700 EIQPSKY
+700 
-707 NAWYDRGV
+707 
-715 SLGLLGRYE
+715 LGRYE
-724 EAIDSYTHFI
+724 EAISSY
-734 SIKPDEPEAWYGKG
+734 
-748 TAQGNLGK
+748 
-756 YEEAIHSFDRTIELK
+756 
-771 SDDCS
+771 
-776 AWHDRG
+776 
-782 LCFHYLGDYERAI
+782 
-795 FSFDRALSIEVND
+795 
-808 YKSWSDRGT
+808 
-817 SLTDSGRYEEAI
+817 
-829 DSFNR
+829 NR
-834 AISIEPDEYIPIH
+834 AISINPDDHQTWNDRGISLRKLGEYEEAISSYDRAISIKPNKHEAWH
-847 NQGWVYFKFGK
+847 NKGIAYFKWGNYV
-858 FTESLNCFERAIAL
+858 ESIDCYNQAISIESD
-872 APNSHV
+872 NYH
-878 SWYRKGLVQFV
+878 SWHGKGLVRFV
-889 MGNYENALNSWQ
+889 MGNYEDALNSWQ
-901 QTFQIIHQ
+901 QTFQTIHQ
-909 LTPRLNDIAG
+909 LTPHPNDIAG

-924 LGQLIPR
+924 LEELIPR
-931 LSLLINPLLPSEAKV
+931 FLLP
-946 SILPP
+946 
-951 ISISPPPSLN
+951 
-961 PSTPPSTNSSPPPPF
+961 NSQPQ
-976 NPSTPPPANPS
+976 
-987 IPPSTNPSIPPS
+987 I
-999 LPWLPEVIDFSP
+999 
-1011 PPFIYSSTF
+1011 STF
-1020 LNQIV
+1020 LAQIV
-1025 TIYQQARV
+1025 TIYQQAQV

-1045 PQILAP
+1045 PEILAP

-1056 TANEWLALW
+1056 TADEWLALW
-1065 QNLLGTESALEMP
+1065 QNLLGTEPALEMP

-1105 ERAILNGALGLE
+1105 ERSLLNGALRLE